1 MLNFSEGFPII
12 PETPTA
18 GPLKLNAYAPGQ
30 VLAAYDGDNLEFL
43 DPSRLTDPLAYTRGD
58 IKKVETYN
66 QYYALTQALGAMEGN
81 LTGVSDGILGIAN
94 DPTKGATWRQFI
106 GKAPLTPLRYGDS
119 ELTKEAIDADLKSL
133 NMMLEAEEGVDVSTL
148 SYDQL
153 SDRQKQIRDL
163 TAKIAYAE
171 AQNKAAEKL
180 GFDWLD
186 QMMAQ
191 DIFGLTGY
199 FADQELAGD
208 TKDIEKVLN
217 REDPNFD
224 SRSWFNGKFSD
235 DIVSQYLVENGITE
249 DFISDSPNADHAMM
263 RIMAQLNT
271 TDMQRRLATY
281 TPSTTDKLRLLR
293 DTFVGGMIN
302 SPDTIPSAVAELS
315 LMGISAL
322 VGSLGGPVG
331 TAGGAVAGG
340 VAASA
345 ATTALGGTSL
355 FLRLKKAYDAASF
368 TGRALRATAYTTE
381 TLYKLPLGI
390 MPSYVANFGLIR
402 GAAASF
408 TFGAT
413 QGVLSE
419 YARQKREIAF
429 GAATLYANPN
439 AMTDYNAS
447 MMATTALESGALFGG
462 VFGLGG
468 GLLRSGVGAFN
479 NRLSGVLID
488 PKTGF
493 RNIEDKRFTFE
504 STPLGNSIDNIR
516 GVFNR
521 KERALIDAPVVE
533 KATME
538 SMLENTEVT
547 PEKLAADT
555 EARVDRVE
563 TREATRS
570 PDAARATPEDAGTRR
585 YEGESVPEYVARVAP
600 NRAVRNI
607 FEVMTEFARRTTKQ
621 GSERFI
627 EAGEQFDQMSIQDQM
642 RVLFNGKKMLEDSKK
657 AETDAVGLPR
667 ERERVY
673 DELEKSR
680 SAWFSRL
687 KKKLTKEEFKAI
699 KAEFEQGKKKS
710 TRNLPELL
718 KEARNTAKP
727 AAERKADSD
736 ELSVRLLE
744 AARSAATSPDREAAI
759 KPEVPVEVLDTFDA
773 AVIEHKLTGNISEET
788 ADAVKRAV
796 AGEAPPKV
804 SRVSRSFKEAQK
816 AIIAAKLDK
825 DRVRKIKAIVKD
837 PEKFVDLVEGN
848 RDNALK
854 FFNYVNELVDN
865 DMISATD
872 RDLLLASVVHL
883 NFNSKAFNVR
893 FIVDSI
899 TGKDGNVDPSVIGQ
913 FSAKNNVIVM
923 NRGFR
928 GTAAAIKTRRAKAL
942 LHELGHAYFE
952 HETSGS
958 NYLQALRLYNQSVL
972 ANTTELIQL
981 RPETPDPLLNTEFLD
996 GYHLQNVE
1004 EVFVETFSK
1013 ILFTE
1018 AEAAIS
1024 TLTPMQTSRLQ
1035 SVLDKI
1041 ATSVTLAAAMFD
1053 NSTHY
1058 KIAKEIID
1066 SITDIES
1073 KTNTFVSMP
1082 KLAGAYAKLHKLL
1095 DTVENAA
1102 DYNKAIDE
1110 ALEGSD
1116 ATPFHLTQAEVNIFR
1131 NTKKDPGFI
1140 IALSIMKADKRTFV
1154 DANGNLTKGVV
1165 DLVNAY
1171 KDYKQAQFT
1180 SLQVKIANLIG
1191 TNAYSTLIGFDKF
1204 ERLDIIKNEL
1214 FSINSVEYKV
1224 PFIGKKGK
1232 PLVKAAP
1239 IIPALYEDRDLRS
1252 LDTMDYLDPTGSS
1265 IPYAVGFLGTNGN
1278 VLIEA
1283 LASTRSSGK
1292 GLTPSSLSDTEADA
1306 LIGILRQ
1313 DTTLNTTLI
1322 DRLRSYLENVGLPEL
1337 SDMVVEAHHKAFID
1351 NMKEEGVLVVSDAII
1366 QTPEFTTWF
1375 GESKVVDEDGNPLIM
1390 YHGTPSGGFTEFKLG
1405 ASPTFGL
1412 FGPGFYFTDSPKIA
1426 SSYAFKEGKEE
1437 ASLFNTSVYPIYLS
1451 IKNPIDMDK
1460 PVDLKQWLDILGNYS
1475 VDNTKD
1481 KKLKGYLNS
1490 NDELSLQI
1498 KDIVDDLVSKLKEQ
1512 PKDFTTNESV
1522 FRQLEDGIKS
1532 YVDDGEEFISNLV
1545 LDIFKKA
1552 NIDGITHIGG
1562 GRVRRNSE
1570 RHRVFI
1576 AFEPT
1581 QIKSAYNEGTFDPTN
1596 PDIKKQVAQ
1605 EGTPAPQWPN
1615 KDVANTALGLM
1626 LKEKLTL
1633 EQIQVLLKS
1642 NLSSS
1647 MYSYLVKSYK
1657 TPKKLIGA
1665 VSKLLEEDGLVLN
1678 EDTQTWGIKLTKS
1691 KKGAIAE
1698 AQKVAVSFETT
1709 VLTKDNLV
1717 DIVSQI
1723 IKKASRGETS
1733 DNFFTEAATSMIM
1746 PRPDKKEVGS
1756 NAFAGNLELV
1766 LSKIEDGSLKTAR
1779 DLIGYIH
1786 TTAANLKKPKKTGKI
1801 KVEGLVTE
1809 EGAVKEGVKAP
1820 RITAADRITTTDKE
1834 SRATIFSDIIEY
1846 NTATN
1851 GRMLTEQ
1858 EIKLIGTFMTS
1869 NSMEEAAAQLKVSTR
1884 TAGNYRTKLLAKI
1897 TDIFE
1902 QTAVKMDSSK
1912 DEIVAA
1918 LNKHFDTVEAKVN
1931 KVKPVEPAAVLKKVT
1946 EKKPKPEKSPID
1958 SGALMAQS
1966 AAIAEKLKNKNPT
1979 PVPVPVPKDTEA
1991 VVYRVTDEVT
2001 GNAPDPV
2008 LRPAE
2013 QADAIIQGSSTANK
2027 EAVQFTPKRPLK
2039 MEVESSTELSKQPEK
2054 LAKIMKSA
2062 DRLGMDALVFKDGSI
2077 IPVKV
2082 EDVKPVG
2089 ETVIKKEPDAEPT
2102 VEITVDQKKPVLS
2115 VISKERKP
2123 QPKKQDFPVKVEKKK
2138 APKKKPQPKAESKT
2152 VEPSTPRIPLP
2163 PKKEVPVEKTESE
2176 VVKTPEADRVERKVN
2191 EDPKLLRQSGMDVG
2205 FLKNFLK
2212 KYWESKIEADG
2223 GETMTPMFK
2232 KMWSHFVNVNQF
2244 IADANKRILGDDIMD
2259 KFWAAV
2265 DRIKADELRLKVT
2278 EGPGSAKKLKSYRQI
2293 LEQAAKEVAVEGK
2306 PDFVIPML
2314 PDEVKFIKTDE
2325 AGNYRM
2331 SARSKKTKAI
2341 IDTAGEDPVIAGPP
2355 KPDAVLRD
2363 VADAPAED
2371 TPVAVEAEPPTPK
2384 ETVIGKGINESEA
2397 GASRLMRLNN
2407 LVGWIFGGNQREG
2420 RSWWENLMN
2429 KGANA
2434 TQSATGLGNTLR
2446 STVDALA
2453 FVSRFFDDTKTQTG
2467 HLVGAGKTA
2476 FKTAMQLR
2484 AEEGR
2489 LMTRIFREY
2498 AKMHNIVPRMTNA
2511 TKAAL
2516 DMYVY
2521 ESLFMNRQPNKA
2533 DLVALG
2539 IPAYKADEVVK
2550 QAAIVLKAARIAN
2563 RNILD
2568 LENQTGRMSIV
2579 DENGNPISSDTY
2591 APVQLD
2597 HEGLARLDQGARS
2610 KLIAAMVQ
2618 ARTNRKLK
2626 DPTLDINTMI
2636 AMGWLDVAYNEDA
2649 KTLSIFT
2656 PDRVFKHAEMANM
2669 FSNET
2674 LQKLFVADMAKEGIT
2689 GNKADIVRLLRKNQQ
2704 EKFFVLETD
2713 TKYMV
2718 YRVPEKVTDLAP
2730 ADKAKYMEAIN
2741 GNTAM
2746 YTERWRTKLNGKN
2759 LIEVEMKEMLKFK
2772 TKQYPYN
2779 NPDDFNSITKQPFFK
2794 IDPDGKTILPIKG
2807 LTPEEM
2813 LSSPET
2819 KAVLRTN
2826 MAESYFYF
2834 LKGRY
2839 FELAFQKELDRMFG
2853 ETGITILDVFDYVEK
2868 TGYENFDTIAAA
2880 MNWTPQ
2886 ELSNAQKGLAEGL
2899 KRLREEYQFNADTLP
2914 YLNSEVGHSARI
2926 GLAAIRF
2933 KFSAG
2938 YGISAMTETMAELA
2952 KQSPEFYMIP
2962 VNIVKALRYV
2972 LADYRFSK
2980 RRLLESDIGDMT
2992 FVLENFRTDLANRFM
3007 GEIGYGAFKSDSRL
3021 DTKIASTMSNIRDAQ
3036 GGLETAT
3043 RTFEEAGKWMQSIG
3057 SLQAVTN
3064 GTRALA
3070 KQRIQRMIW
3079 KYVSKGKIETLF
3091 DALEETATAAELA
3104 ELKKAAA
3111 TDARAEAKLW
3121 KKFASVARHQ
3131 AKFGDPNEAALFL
3144 KYGLTTKEQ
3153 IRHLKWVMEKAGHKD
3168 GRVNILNLMD
3178 IHEDLRDN
3186 PVDGINPDILESAIS
3201 AYAFMVED
3209 LIIKT
3214 STSELKG
3221 LNKLTGLDSRSAFG
3235 RLWYAL
3241 TSWVRSY
3248 QDNVIMDY
3256 GSRSTIKY
3264 IASGIFL
3271 YAALDTMIG
3280 LFKEWLA
3287 GRETEDM
3294 MKELEEQPGQYVL
3307 RGVSRV
3313 PFLGIANG
3321 LIESGVSTVA
3331 GMTGGTYKYYGI
3343 PLMPAG
3349 AGAGMGAIET
3359 DYRNIQKV
3367 IQDPISARSLKA
3379 TSDLFGVTSLV
3390 NRSPVAI
3397 PVRMLEDMNAFKEM
3411 DAIQRYLDMVQ
3422 RDPYPYSKRSQG
3434 KFKPVELDY
3443 TTTPRNYALEQKQ
3456 ATEAMQRE
3464 MAMRPPMQRPESRN
3478 TFPMVEDQKGVSGR
3492 LGELLE

>member
-1 MLNFSEGFPII
+1 MLNFSEGFPIV

-43 DPSRLTDPLAYTRGD
+43 DPSRLTDPLSYTRGD

-171 AQNKAAEKL
+171 AQNKATEKL
-180 GFDWLD
+180 GFDWID

-199 FADQELAGD
+199 LSDKELAGD
-208 TKDIEKVLN
+208 TEDIEKILN

-224 SRSWFNGKFSD
+224 AQSWFGTKFSNE
-235 DIVSQYLVENGITE
+235 IVSQYLLENGITQ

-263 RIMAQLNT
+263 RIMSQLNT
-271 TDMQRRLATY
+271 TDIQRRMATY
-281 TPSTTDKLRLLR
+281 TPTTADQFRLLR

-302 SPDTIPSAVAELS
+302 SPDTIPSAVAELG
-315 LMGISAL
+315 LIGL
-322 VGSLGGPVG
+322 GSLAGSFLPGPGTVAGGL
-331 TAGGAVAGG
+331 AGGAAG
-340 VAASA
+340 SA
-345 ATTALGGTSL
+345 VTTALGGTSI
-355 FLRLKKAYDAASF
+355 FVRLKKAYDTASF
-368 TGRALRATAYTTE
+368 AGRALRATAYTAE

-408 TFGAT
+408 TFGAV
-413 QGVLSE
+413 QGGLSE

-447 MMATTALESGALFGG
+447 MIATQAAESGLLFGG

-468 GLLRSGVGAFN
+468 GLLRSGVGALN

-493 RNIEDKRFTFE
+493 RNIEDKRFSLE

-521 KERALIDAPVVE
+521 RERALIDAPIVE

-538 SMLENTEVT
+538 SVIENTEVT

-563 TREATRS
+563 TREAARS

-642 RVLFNGKKMLEDSKK
+642 RVLFNGKKMLEDAKK

-680 SAWFSRL
+680 SAWFNRL

-736 ELSVRLLE
+736 ELAVRLLE

-788 ADAVKRAV
+788 ADTLKRSV
-796 AGEAPPKV
+796 AGEASPKV

-816 AIIAAKLDK
+816 ALIAAKLDK

-899 TGKDGNVDPSVIGQ
+899 TGKDGNVDPSVIGE
-913 FSAKNNVIVM
+913 FRAKNNVIVM
-923 NRGFR
+923 NRGFK

-981 RPETPDPLLNTEFLD
+981 RPETPDPLLNTEFLN

-1110 ALEGSD
+1110 ALEDSD

-1214 FSINSVEYKV
+1214 FSINSVEYRV

-1292 GLTPSSLSDTEADA
+1292 GLTPSSLSDIEADA

-1351 NMKEEGVLVVSDAII
+1351 NLKEEGVLLVNDNIFETQEFITRFGNSKAITKKGKPLVV
-1366 QTPEFTTWF
+1366 
-1375 GESKVVDEDGNPLIM
+1375 
-1390 YHGTPSGGFTEFKLG
+1390 YHGSPVTTITEFKPNAMGLIFFSES
-1405 ASPTFGL
+1405 ASFASDYTGGIGTVYSVFIRAEKPFDYRNPEHL
-1412 FGPGFYFTDSPKIA
+1412 ALIEDGFKS
-1426 SSYAFKEGKEE
+1426 GK
-1437 ASLFNTSVYPIYLS
+1437 LS
-1451 IKNPIDMDK
+1451 ISEFLNKTIKQADK
-1460 PVDLKQWLDILGNYS
+1460 DYEIEQA
-1475 VDNTKD
+1475 
-1481 KKLKGYLNS
+1481 LNS
-1490 NDELSLQI
+1490 ISTGYWGDLENKVLIDFI
-1498 KDIVDDLVSKLKEQ
+1498 KTNNFDSMRVKEVGLTG
-1512 PKDFTTNESV
+1512 KDSGRDVNNWVV
-1522 FRQLEDGIKS
+1522 FEGSQ
-1532 YVDDGEEFISNLV
+1532 VISTA
-1545 LDIFKKA
+1545 D
-1552 NIDGITHIGG
+1552 
-1562 GRVRRNSE
+1562 R
-1570 RHRVFI
+1570 
-1576 AFEPT
+1576 
-1581 QIKSAYNEGTFDPTN
+1581 GTFDPSN
-1596 PDIKKQVAQ
+1596 SDFKKQVAQ
-1605 EGTPAPQWPN
+1605 EGIPAPQWPN

-1698 AQKVAVSFETT
+1698 AQKEAVSFETT

-1717 DIVSQI
+1717 DVVSQI
-1723 IKKASRGETS
+1723 IKKASRGETT
-1733 DNFFTEAATSMIM
+1733 DNFFTGAASSMIM
-1746 PRPDKKEVGS
+1746 PRPDPKEVGK
-1756 NAFAGNLELV
+1756 NAFPGNLELV

-1786 TTAANLKKPKKTGKI
+1786 TTAANMKKPKKTKKEDLI
-1801 KVEGLVTE
+1801 TE
-1809 EGAVKEGVKAP
+1809 QGAEKEGVKAP
-1820 RITAADRITTTDKE
+1820 RITAADRITATDKE
-1834 SRATIFSDIIEY
+1834 TRASIFFNILEY

-1851 GRMLTEQ
+1851 GRILTEQ
-1858 EIKLIGTFMTS
+1858 EIQLVSAFMTS
-1869 NSMEEAAAQLKVSTR
+1869 NSMKEAAVKLKVSTR

-1902 QTAVKMDSSK
+1902 QTTVKMDSSK
-1912 DEIVAA
+1912 DEIVTA
-1918 LNKHFDTVEAKVN
+1918 LNKYFDTVETKVK
-1931 KVKPVEPAAVLKKVT
+1931 KVKPAEPAAVIKKVT

-1979 PVPVPVPKDTEA
+1979 PVPVPVPKDAEA

-2054 LAKIMKSA
+2054 LAQIMKSA

-2138 APKKKPQPKAESKT
+2138 VPKKKPQPKAESKT

-2163 PKKEVPVEKTESE
+2163 PKKEVPIERTESE

-2232 KMWSHFVNVNQF
+2232 QMWSHFVNVNQF

-2265 DRIKADELRLKVT
+2265 DRIKANELRLKVT

-2384 ETVIGKGINESEA
+2384 ETIIGKGINQSEA

-2407 LVGWIFGGNQREG
+2407 LVGWVFGGNQREG

-2434 TQSATGLGNTLR
+2434 SQSATGLGNTLR

-2539 IPAYKADEVVK
+2539 IPAYKAEEVAK
-2550 QAAIVLKAARIAN
+2550 QAAMVLKASRIAN

-2579 DENGNPISSDTY
+2579 DENGNPVSSDTY

-2610 KLIAAMVQ
+2610 RLIAAMVQ

-2649 KTLSIFT
+2649 KTLNIFT

-2794 IDPDGKTILPIKG
+2794 IDPEGKTILPIKG

-2853 ETGITILDVFDYVEK
+2853 QTGITILDVFNYVEK
-2868 TGYENFDTIAAA
+2868 TGYENFDTIAKA

-2962 VNIVKALRYV
+2962 VNVVKALRYV

-3091 DALEETATAAELA
+3091 DALEETATATELA
-3104 ELKKAAA
+3104 ELKRAAA
-3111 TDARAEAKLW
+3111 TDTRAEAKLW

-3168 GRVNILNLMD
+3168 GRTNIINLMD

-3271 YAALDTMIG
+3271 YAALDTIIG

-3294 MKELEEQPGQYVL
+3294 LKELEEQPGQYVL

-3313 PFLGIANG
+3313 PFLGLANG
-3321 LIESGVSTVA
+3321 LVESGVSTIS
-3331 GMTGGTYKYYGI
+3331 GLTGGTYKYYGI

-3359 DYRNIQKV
+3359 DYRNMTKIV
-3367 IQDPISARSLKA
+3367 QDPLSARSLKA
-3379 TSDLFGVTSLV
+3379 ASDLFGATSLV

-3397 PVRMLEDMNAFKEM
+3397 PVRLLEDMNTFKEM
-3411 DAIQRYLDMVQ
+3411 DAIQKYLDMVQ
-3422 RDPYPYSKRSQG
+3422 RDPYPYSDKSAS
-3434 KFKPVELDY
+3434 KFKPIELDY
-3443 TTTPRNYALEQKQ
+3443 QTTPRNYALEQQ
-3456 ATEAMQRE
+3456 MATQAMQRE
-3464 MAMRPPMQRPESRN
+3464 MARRPMPQLESPN
-3478 TFPMVEDQKGVSGR
+3478 TFPMVNDQKGVSER
-3492 LGELLE
+3492 LGELLD

>member
-1 MLNFSEGFPII
+1 MLNFSEGFPIV

-43 DPSRLTDPLAYTRGD
+43 DPSRLTNPLAYTRGD

-133 NMMLEAEEGVDVSTL
+133 NMMLEAEEGVDISTL

-163 TAKIAYAE
+163 TAKITYAE

-224 SRSWFNGKFSD
+224 FRSWFYGKFSN
-235 DIVSQYLVENGITE
+235 DIVSQYLLENGITD

-293 DTFVGGMIN
+293 DTFVGGIVN

-322 VGSLGGPVG
+322 AGTVAGGPVG
-331 TAGGAVAGG
+331 TVGGAVAGG

-390 MPSYVANFGLIR
+390 MPLYVANFGLIR

-408 TFGAT
+408 TFGAV
-413 QGVLSE
+413 QGGLSE

-468 GLLRSGVGAFN
+468 GLLRTGLGAVN

-493 RNIEDKRFTFE
+493 RNIADKRFTLE

-538 SMLENTEVT
+538 SVIENTEVT

-563 TREATRS
+563 TREAARS

-585 YEGESVPEYVARVAP
+585 YEDESVPEYTARVAP
-600 NRAVRNI
+600 NRAIRNI
-607 FEVMTEFARRTTKQ
+607 FEVMTEFAKRTTKQ

-627 EAGEQFDQMSIQDQM
+627 EAGEQFDQMSVQDQM
-642 RVLFNGKKMLEDSKK
+642 RVLFNGKKMLEDAKK
-657 AETDAVGLPR
+657 AETDAVGLPK

-718 KEARNTAKP
+718 REARNTSKP

-744 AARSAATSPDREAAI
+744 AARSAATSPDREATI

-773 AVIEHKLTGNISEET
+773 AVIEHKLTGSISEET

-816 AIIAAKLDK
+816 ALIAAKLDK

-923 NRGFR
+923 NRSFR

-981 RPETPDPLLNTEFLD
+981 RPETPDPLLNTDFLD

-1102 DYNKAIDE
+1102 DYNKSIDE

-1191 TNAYSTLIGFDKF
+1191 TNAYSTLIGFDRF
-1204 ERLDIIKNEL
+1204 ARLDIIKNEL
-1214 FSINSVEYKV
+1214 FSINSVEYRV
-1224 PFIGKKGK
+1224 PFIGKKGE
-1232 PLVKAAP
+1232 PRVKAAP

-1278 VLIEA
+1278 ILIEA

-1313 DTTLNTTLI
+1313 DTILNTTLI

-1351 NMKEEGVLVVSDAII
+1351 NMKEEGVLSVSV
-1366 QTPEFTTWF
+1366 T
-1375 GESKVVDEDGNPLIM
+1375 
-1390 YHGTPSGGFTEFKLG
+1390 G
-1405 ASPTFGL
+1405 A
-1412 FGPGFYFTDSPKIA
+1412 
-1426 SSYAFKEGKEE
+1426 
-1437 ASLFNTSVYPIYLS
+1437 
-1451 IKNPIDMDK
+1451 DK
-1460 PVDLKQWLDILGNYS
+1460 PS
-1475 VDNTKD
+1475 
-1481 KKLKGYLNS
+1481 
-1490 NDELSLQI
+1490 
-1498 KDIVDDLVSKLKEQ
+1498 
-1512 PKDFTTNESV
+1512 
-1522 FRQLEDGIKS
+1522 
-1532 YVDDGEEFISNLV
+1532 
-1545 LDIFKKA
+1545 
-1552 NIDGITHIGG
+1552 
-1562 GRVRRNSE
+1562 
-1570 RHRVFI
+1570 
-1576 AFEPT
+1576 
-1581 QIKSAYNEGTFDPTN
+1581 
-1596 PDIKKQVAQ
+1596 
-1605 EGTPAPQWPN
+1605 PQWPN

-1647 MYSYLVKSYK
+1647 MYSYLIKSYK
-1657 TPKKLIGA
+1657 NPKKLIGA

-1698 AQKVAVSFETT
+1698 AQESAVSFNTT

-1717 DIVSQI
+1717 DVVSQI
-1723 IKKASRGETS
+1723 IKQASRGETS

-1786 TTAANLKKPKKTGKI
+1786 TTAANLKKPKKTK
-1801 KVEGLVTE
+1801 TE
-1809 EGAVKEGVKAP
+1809 SLITVKGAVKEGVKAP

-1834 SRATIFSDIIEY
+1834 SRSTIFSGIIEY

-1858 EIKLIGTFMTS
+1858 EIKLINTFMTS
-1869 NSMEEAAAQLKVSTR
+1869 SSMEEAAAQLKVSTR

-1931 KVKPVEPAAVLKKVT
+1931 KVKPAEPAAVLKKVT
-1946 EKKPKPEKSPID
+1946 EQKPKPENNPID
-1958 SGALMAQS
+1958 SGALMAQT
-1966 AAIAEKLKNKNPT
+1966 AAIAEKLKNRKPI
-1979 PVPVPVPKDTEA
+1979 PVPVPVPKDTRD

-2001 GNAPDPV
+2001 GNEPDLV

-2054 LAKIMKSA
+2054 LAKILKSA

-2102 VEITVDQKKPVLS
+2102 VELTVDNNKPVLS
-2115 VISKERKP
+2115 VIPQENKP
-2123 QPKKQDFPVKVEKKK
+2123 KPKKQDFPVRVEKNK
-2138 APKKKPQPKAESKT
+2138 
-2152 VEPSTPRIPLP
+2152 V
-2163 PKKEVPVEKTESE
+2163 PKKEVPIEQTESE

-2223 GETMTPMFK
+2223 GETITPLFK

-2244 IADANKRILGDDIMD
+2244 IADANKKILGDDIMD

-2363 VADAPAED
+2363 VADASAED

-2384 ETVIGKGINESEA
+2384 ETVIGKGINQSEA
-2397 GASRLMRLNN
+2397 GASRLTRLNN

-2434 TQSATGLGNTLR
+2434 TQSATVLGNTLR
-2446 STVDALA
+2446 STVDSLA

-2476 FKTAMQLR
+2476 FKTALQLR

-2498 AKMHNIVPRMTNA
+2498 AKMHNIIPRMTTI
-2511 TKAAL
+2511 TKSAL

-2521 ESLFMNRQPNKA
+2521 ESLFLNRQPNKA

-2539 IPAYKADEVVK
+2539 IPASKAEEVAQ
-2550 QAAIVLKAARIAN
+2550 QAAKVLKASRIAN

-2579 DENGNPISSDTY
+2579 DENGNPVSSDTY

-2626 DPTLDINTMI
+2626 DPNLDINTMI

-2649 KTLSIFT
+2649 KTLSIFA

-2730 ADKAKYMEAIN
+2730 ADKAKYMEAVN

-2779 NPDDFNSITKQPFFK
+2779 NPDDFNSINKQPFFK
-2794 IDPDGKTILPIKG
+2794 IDPNGKTILPIKG

-2853 ETGITILDVFDYVEK
+2853 QTGITILDVFNYVEK
-2868 TGYENFDTIAAA
+2868 TGYENFDTIAEA

-2933 KFSAG
+2933 KFSGG
-2938 YGISAMTETMAELA
+2938 YGISAMTETLAELA

-2980 RRLLESDIGDMT
+2980 RKLLESDIGDMT

-3007 GEIGYGAFKSDSRL
+3007 GEIGYGAFNTDSRL
-3021 DTKIASTMSNIRDAQ
+3021 KTKVDNTKSNIRDAQ
-3036 GGLETAT
+3036 GGLETFT

-3070 KQRIQRMIW
+3070 KQRIQRMVW
-3079 KYVSKGKIETLF
+3079 KYVSKGKIEALF

-3104 ELKKAAA
+3104 DLKKAAA
-3111 TDARAEAKLW
+3111 TDSRAEAKLW
-3121 KKFASVARHQ
+3121 KKFASVARHK

-3153 IRHLKWVMEKAGHKD
+3153 IRHLKWVMEKTGHKD

-3186 PVDGINPDILESAIS
+3186 PVAGINPDILESAIS

-3280 LFKEWLA
+3280 LFKEYLA

-3294 MKELEEQPGQYVL
+3294 IKELEEQPGQYVL

-3321 LIESGVSTVA
+3321 LIEAGVSTVA

-3397 PVRMLEDMNAFKEM
+3397 PVRMLEDMNTFKEM
-3411 DAIQRYLDMVQ
+3411 DAIQKYLDMVQ
-3422 RDPYPYSKRSQG
+3422 RDPYPYSNRFQKD
-3434 KFKPVELDY
+3434 FKPIEIDY

-3464 MAMRPPMQRPESRN
+3464 MAMRPPMQRPESKN
-3478 TFPMVEDQKGVSGR
+3478 TFPMIEDQKGVSER

>member
-1 MLNFSEGFPII
+1 MLNFSEGFPIV

-43 DPSRLTDPLAYTRGD
+43 DPSRLTDPLSYTRGD

-171 AQNKAAEKL
+171 AQNKATEKL
-180 GFDWLD
+180 GFDWID

-199 FADQELAGD
+199 LSDKELAGD
-208 TKDIEKVLN
+208 TEDIEKILN

-224 SRSWFNGKFSD
+224 AQSWFGTKFSNE
-235 DIVSQYLVENGITE
+235 IVSQYLLENGITQ

-263 RIMAQLNT
+263 RIMSQLNT
-271 TDMQRRLATY
+271 TDIQRRMATY
-281 TPSTTDKLRLLR
+281 TPTTADKFRLLR
-293 DTFVGGMIN
+293 DTFVGGMVN
-302 SPDTIPSAVAELS
+302 SPDTIPSVVAELG
-315 LMGISAL
+315 LMGISSLA
-322 VGSLGGPVG
+322 GSFIAPGVG
-331 TAGGAVAGG
+331 TAAGATVGA
-340 VAASA
+340 AASS
-345 ATTALGGTSL
+345 ALTSAVGGTSL
-355 FLRLKKAYDAASF
+355 FARLKNAYDAATF
-368 TGRALRATAYTTE
+368 TGRALRVTAYTTE

-408 TFGAT
+408 TFGAV
-413 QGVLSE
+413 QGGLSE

-468 GLLRSGVGAFN
+468 GLLRSGVGALN

-493 RNIEDKRFTFE
+493 RNIEDKRFTLE

-521 KERALIDAPVVE
+521 RERALIDAPVVE

-538 SMLENTEVT
+538 SVIENTEVT

-563 TREATRS
+563 TREAARS

-585 YEGESVPEYVARVAP
+585 YEGESIPEYIARVAP

-642 RVLFNGKKMLEDSKK
+642 RVLFNGKKMLEDAKK

-680 SAWFSRL
+680 SAWFNRL

-736 ELSVRLLE
+736 ELAVRLLE
-744 AARSAATSPDREAAI
+744 AARSAAASPDREATV
-759 KPEVPVEVLDTFDA
+759 KPEVPPEVLDTFDA

-788 ADAVKRAV
+788 AETLKRDITGV
-796 AGEAPPKV
+796 EAPTKNSKV
-804 SRVSRSFKEAQK
+804 SKAFDRARK
-816 AIIAAKLDK
+816 AIITAKLDK
-825 DRVRKIKAIVKD
+825 DRVRKIKAVIKD
-837 PEKFVDLVEGN
+837 PEKFIDLVEGSK
-848 RDNALK
+848 DNATK
-854 FFNYVNELVDN
+854 FFDYVNELVFR
-865 DMISATD
+865 DMISIAD

-883 NFNSKAFNVR
+883 NFSSRAFNIEFTIDKVFDTNGKVQKDVIGVFR
-893 FIVDSI
+893 RSSNSI
-899 TGKDGNVDPSVIGQ
+899 IMNVDFEGT
-913 FSAKNNVIVM
+913 SAAK
-923 NRGFR
+923 
-928 GTAAAIKTRRAKAL
+928 KTRRAKAL
-942 LHELGHAYFE
+942 LHELGHAYFA
-952 HETSGS
+952 HEASGS

-972 ANTTELIQL
+972 GNTTELMRV
-981 RPETPDPLLNTEFLD
+981 RPDTPDPLLNDSFLSD
-996 GYHLQNVE
+996 YHMQNAE
-1004 EVFVETFSK
+1004 EVFVQTFSK
-1013 ILFTE
+1013 ILLTE
-1018 AEAAIS
+1018 AEAAIG
-1024 TLTPMQTSRLQ
+1024 TLSPMEVSRLQ
-1035 SVLDKI
+1035 YALDKI
-1041 ATSVTLAAAMFD
+1041 AVSVTLAATMFD

-1058 KIAKEIID
+1058 RIAKEIID
-1066 SITDIES
+1066 NITEVETKA
-1073 KTNTFVSMP
+1073 KTFISMP
-1082 KLAGAYAKLHKLL
+1082 TLARAYGALHKLIDSTEDVVEYNRVL
-1095 DTVENAA
+1095 DAELKDKDAA
-1102 DYNKAIDE
+1102 
-1110 ALEGSD
+1110 
-1116 ATPFHLTQAEVNIFR
+1116 PFHLTQAEVNILR
-1131 NTKKDPGFI
+1131 NAKKDPAFI
-1140 IALSIMKADKRTFV
+1140 IAMSIMKADGKMFV
-1154 DANGNLTKGVV
+1154 DANGNLTKNVV
-1165 DLVNAY
+1165 DLVKAY
-1171 KDYKQAQFT
+1171 KEYKQAQFT
-1180 SLQVKIANLIG
+1180 SMQVKITSLIG
-1191 TNAYSTLIGFDKF
+1191 SGLYKTLKGMDKF
-1204 ERLDIIKNEL
+1204 DRLDTVKTEL
-1214 FSINSVEYKV
+1214 FSIYSKEYDLGIKPKV
-1224 PFIGKKGK
+1224 
-1232 PLVKAAP
+1232 LL
-1239 IIPALYEDRDLRS
+1239 PATYEDADVLKN
-1252 LDTMDYLDPTGSS
+1252 LDTMDYLDPTGDSV
-1265 IPYAVGFLGTNGN
+1265 PYAVGFFGTNGSIIIDALN
-1278 VLIEA
+1278 SIDSTGKAASPDSLSATQKEVLIRTLRE
-1283 LASTRSSGK
+1283 
-1292 GLTPSSLSDTEADA
+1292 DAD
-1306 LIGILRQ
+1306 
-1313 DTTLNTTLI
+1313 LNMTLI
-1322 DRLRSYLENVGLPEL
+1322 DKLRMYLDGVGLPEL
-1337 SDMVVEAHHKAFID
+1337 ANAVTEAHHKSFID
-1351 NMKEEGVLVVSDAII
+1351 EMQKEGFMD
-1366 QTPEFTTWF
+1366 
-1375 GESKVVDEDGNPLIM
+1375 VDE
-1390 YHGTPSGGFTEFKLG
+1390 TP
-1405 ASPTFGL
+1405 
-1412 FGPGFYFTDSPKIA
+1412 
-1426 SSYAFKEGKEE
+1426 
-1437 ASLFNTSVYPIYLS
+1437 
-1451 IKNPIDMDK
+1451 
-1460 PVDLKQWLDILGNYS
+1460 
-1475 VDNTKD
+1475 
-1481 KKLKGYLNS
+1481 
-1490 NDELSLQI
+1490 
-1498 KDIVDDLVSKLKEQ
+1498 
-1512 PKDFTTNESV
+1512 
-1522 FRQLEDGIKS
+1522 R
-1532 YVDDGEEFISNLV
+1532 
-1545 LDIFKKA
+1545 
-1552 NIDGITHIGG
+1552 
-1562 GRVRRNSE
+1562 
-1570 RHRVFI
+1570 
-1576 AFEPT
+1576 
-1581 QIKSAYNEGTFDPTN
+1581 
-1596 PDIKKQVAQ
+1596 
-1605 EGTPAPQWPN
+1605 WPN
-1615 KDVANTALGLM
+1615 KDVAQTTLALM
-1626 LKEKLTL
+1626 LKQKLDI
-1633 EQIQVLLKS
+1633 EQIKVLLKA
-1642 NLSSS
+1642 NIAPS
-1647 MYSYLVKSYK
+1647 MYTYLIKQHK

-1665 VSKLLEEDGLVLN
+1665 VNALLDEDGLTYN
-1678 EDTQTWGIKLTKS
+1678 EDSGLWGLKTTKT
-1691 KKGAIAE
+1691 KVTPVAD
-1698 AQKVAVSFETT
+1698 AQKVALSFNSTP
-1709 VLTKDNLV
+1709 LTKDNLV
-1717 DIVSQI
+1717 DVITKI
-1723 IKKASRGETS
+1723 ITNASRSTSPDDYFIDAAGSMIIPRMTAEEKKATVGKKS
-1733 DNFFTEAATSMIM
+1733 FT
-1746 PRPDKKEVGS
+1746 
-1756 NAFAGNLELV
+1756 GNLELI
-1766 LSKIEDGSLKTAR
+1766 LSKIEEGKLPTVK

-1786 TTAANLKKPKKTGKI
+1786 TTAANNKKAETQTSSLSTEDGDIDVQAGTQTRPTTAAERIDKRKKVAT
-1801 KVEGLVTE
+1801 VSLM
-1809 EGAVKEGVKAP
+1809 EGAL
-1820 RITAADRITTTDKE
+1820 D
-1834 SRATIFSDIIEY
+1834 Y
-1846 NTATN
+1846 NKATN
-1851 GRMLTEQ
+1851 GRLLTEA
-1858 EIKLIGTFMTS
+1858 
-1869 NSMEEAAAQLKVSTR
+1869 EAKRVEVFVSTPVAAQAAKKLNVSAS
-1884 TAGNYRTKLLAKI
+1884 TAKRYRAQIQAKLAEAFGSAGVNLGDSGEKI
-1897 TDIFE
+1897 
-1902 QTAVKMDSSK
+1902 
-1912 DEIVAA
+1912 AA
-1918 LNKHFDTVEAKVN
+1918 TLNKHFDNVEAQ
-1931 KVKPVEPAAVLKKVT
+1931 VKKTKPTEPTAVVKQVAK
-1946 EKKPKPEKSPID
+1946 KKPKPEKNAVD
-1958 SGALMAQS
+1958 SGALMAQA

-1979 PVPVPVPKDTEA
+1979 PVPVPVPKDAEA

-2054 LAKIMKSA
+2054 LAQIMKSA

-2138 APKKKPQPKAESKT
+2138 VPKKKPQPEVERKT
-2152 VEPSTPRIPLP
+2152 AEPSTPPIVAVPEVTALPRPAKPEGMEQSFYDELIERAIREVGDSVNIKYTRNAEGTKTGVIRKTEENLRKAGNNAAADVYIQMAQRVVDRNIEAFRARRETLAARVKPRIPLP
-2163 PKKEVPVEKTESE
+2163 PKKEVPVVKTESE

-2232 KMWSHFVNVNQF
+2232 QMWSHFVNVNQF

-2265 DRIKADELRLKVT
+2265 DRIKANELRLKVT

-2384 ETVIGKGINESEA
+2384 ETIIGKGINQSEA

-2407 LVGWIFGGNQREG
+2407 LVGWVFGGNQREG

-2434 TQSATGLGNTLR
+2434 SQSATGLGNTLR

-2539 IPAYKADEVVK
+2539 IPAYKAEEVAK
-2550 QAAIVLKAARIAN
+2550 QAAMVLKASRIAN

-2610 KLIAAMVQ
+2610 RLIAAMVQ

-2626 DPTLDINTMI
+2626 DLILDINTMI

-2649 KTLSIFT
+2649 KTLNIFT

-2730 ADKAKYMEAIN
+2730 ADKAKYMEAVN

-2853 ETGITILDVFDYVEK
+2853 QTGITILDVFNYVEK
-2868 TGYENFDTIAAA
+2868 TGYENFDTIAKA

-3111 TDARAEAKLW
+3111 TDTRAEAKLW

-3294 MKELEEQPGQYVL
+3294 LNELEDQPSQYVL

-3313 PFLGIANG
+3313 PFLGVANG
-3321 LIESGVSTVA
+3321 LIEAGVSTVA

-3359 DYRNIQKV
+3359 DYRNIQRV

-3390 NRSPVAI
+3390 NRSPIAI
-3397 PVRMLEDMNAFKEM
+3397 PVRMLEDMNTFKEM

-3422 RDPYPYSKRSQG
+3422 RDPYPYSKKAESQ
-3434 KFKPVELDY
+3434 FKPIELDY
-3443 TTTPRNYALEQKQ
+3443 TTTPRNYALEQQQ
-3456 ATEAMQRE
+3456 ATQAMQRE
-3464 MAMRPPMQRPESRN
+3464 MVMRPPMQRPESQN
-3478 TFPMVEDQKGVSGR
+3478 TFSMVEDQKGVSER

>member
-1 MLNFSEGFPII
+1 MLNFSEGFPIV

-18 GPLKLNAYAPGQ
+18 GPLRLNAYSPAQ
-30 VLAAYDGDNLEFL
+30 VLGAYDGDNLEFL
-43 DPSRLTDPLAYTRGD
+43 DPSRLTDPLSYTRGD

-66 QYYALTQALGAMEGN
+66 QYYALTQALGTMEGN
-81 LTGVSDGILGIAN
+81 LTGVSDGLLGIAN
-94 DPTKGATWRQFI
+94 DPTKGATLRQFI
-106 GKAPLTPLRYGDS
+106 GLAPLAPIRYGDS
-119 ELTKEAIDADLKSL
+119 ELTKEAVDADLKSL
-133 NMMLEAEEGVDVSTL
+133 NMMLEAEEGVDFSTL

-163 TAKIAYAE
+163 SAKITYAE
-171 AQNKAAEKL
+171 ARNKATEKL
-180 GFDWLD
+180 GFDWID

-191 DIFGLTGY
+191 DVFGLTGY
-199 FADQELAGD
+199 LSDKELAGD
-208 TKDIEKVLN
+208 TQDIEKVLN

-224 SRSWFNGKFSD
+224 SQSWFNTKFSNE
-235 DIVSQYLVENGITE
+235 IVAQYLLENGITNE
-249 DFISDSPNADHAMM
+249 SISDSPNADHAMM
-263 RIMAQLNT
+263 RIMSQLNT
-271 TDMQRRLATY
+271 TDIQRRMNTY
-281 TPSTTDKLRLLR
+281 TPTTADKFRLLR

-302 SPDTIPSAVAELS
+302 SPDTIPSAVAELG
-315 LMGISAL
+315 LMGLSTLA
-322 VGSLGGPVG
+322 GSLIAPGVG
-331 TAGGAVAGG
+331 TVGGAAAGAVAG
-340 VAASA
+340 SA
-345 ATTALGGTSL
+345 VTTALGGTSL
-355 FLRLKKAYDAASF
+355 FVRLKRAYDAATF
-368 TGRALRATAYTTE
+368 TGRALRATAYATE

-390 MPSYVANFGLIR
+390 MPSYVANFGLLR

-408 TFGAT
+408 TFGAV
-413 QGVLSE
+413 QGGLSE

-439 AMTDYNAS
+439 AMLDYNAS
-447 MMATTALESGALFGG
+447 MMASTALESGALFGG

-468 GLLRSGVGAFN
+468 GLLRSGVGALN
-479 NRLSGVLID
+479 NRMSGVLID

-493 RNIEDKRFTFE
+493 RNIEDKRFTLE

-516 GVFNR
+516 GLFNR
-521 KERALIDAPVVE
+521 RERALIDAPVIE
-533 KATME
+533 RATME
-538 SMLENTEVT
+538 SAIENTEVT

-563 TREATRS
+563 TREAARS

-585 YEGESVPEYVARVAP
+585 YEGETIPEYVARVAP

-607 FEVMTEFARRTTKQ
+607 FEVMTEFARRTVKQ

-642 RVLFNGKKMLEDSKK
+642 RVLFNGKKMLEDAKK
-657 AETDAVGLPR
+657 AETDAVGLPK

-680 SAWFSRL
+680 SAWFGRL

-718 KEARNTAKP
+718 REARNTAKP

-744 AARSAATSPDREAAI
+744 AARSAAVSPDRESTI
-759 KPEVPVEVLDTFDA
+759 KPEVPAEVLDSFDA

-788 ADAVKRAV
+788 AEALKRDI
-796 AGEAPPKV
+796 AGVEAPTKV
-804 SRVSRSFKEAQK
+804 SKVSKAFDRARK
-816 AIIAAKLDK
+816 AIITAKLDK
-825 DRVRKIKAIVKD
+825 DRVRKIKAVIKD
-837 PEKFVDLVEGN
+837 PEKFVDLIEGN
-848 RDNALK
+848 KNNATK
-854 FFNYVNELVDN
+854 FFDYINELVFK
-865 DMISATD
+865 DMISIED
-872 RDLLLASVVHL
+872 RDLLLASTVHL
-883 NFNSKAFNVR
+883 NFSSNAFNIE
-893 FIVDSI
+893 FTVDRVLDLNNKAQPDVIGVFRRSTNSI
-899 TGKDGNVDPSVIGQ
+899 TMNVDFVGS
-913 FSAKNNVIVM
+913 SAAK
-923 NRGFR
+923 
-928 GTAAAIKTRRAKAL
+928 KTRRAQAL
-942 LHELGHAYFE
+942 LHELGHAYFA
-952 HETSGS
+952 HEASGS

-972 ANTTELIQL
+972 GNTTQL
-981 RPETPDPLLNTEFLD
+981 MRIRPETPDPLLNEGFLSD
-996 GYHLQNVE
+996 YHMQNAE
-1004 EVFVETFSK
+1004 EVFVQTFSK
-1013 ILFTE
+1013 ILLTE
-1018 AEAAIS
+1018 AEAAIG
-1024 TLTPMQTSRLQ
+1024 TLTPMQVSRLEYA
-1035 SVLDKI
+1035 LDKI
-1041 ATSVTLAAAMFD
+1041 ATSVTLAATMFD

-1058 KIAKEIID
+1058 RIAKEIID
-1066 SITDIES
+1066 SITEVETKA
-1073 KTNTFVSMP
+1073 KTFISMP
-1082 KLAGAYAKLHKLL
+1082 TLARAYGTLHKLI
-1095 DTVENAA
+1095 DTVEDAA
-1102 DYNKAIDE
+1102 EYNKALDA
-1110 ALEGSD
+1110 ALKGKD
-1116 ATPFHLTQAEVNIFR
+1116 AKPFHLTQTEVNILR
-1131 NTKKDPGFI
+1131 NAKKDPGFI
-1140 IALSIMKADKRTFV
+1140 IALSIMKADGKTFV
-1154 DANGNLTKGVV
+1154 DTNGNLTKGAV
-1165 DLVNAY
+1165 DLVKAY
-1171 KDYKQAQFT
+1171 KEYKQAQFT
-1180 SLQVKIANLIG
+1180 SMQVKVAYIIGSNL
-1191 TNAYSTLIGFDKF
+1191 YKTLKGMDKF
-1204 ERLDIIKNEL
+1204 DRLEIIKTEL
-1214 FSINSVEYKV
+1214 FSIYSKEYDAGIKPKV
-1224 PFIGKKGK
+1224 IM
-1232 PLVKAAP
+1232 
-1239 IIPALYEDRDLRS
+1239 PATYEDVDVLKN
-1252 LDTMDYLDPTGSS
+1252 LDTMDYLDPTGES
-1265 IPYAVGFLGTNGN
+1265 IPYAVGFFGTNGS

-1283 LASTRSSGK
+1283 LNSIDSTGK
-1292 GLTPSSLSDTEADA
+1292 AITPDSLSAAQKET
-1306 LIGILRQ
+1306 LIRTLRE
-1313 DTTLNTTLI
+1313 DSDLNMTLI
-1322 DRLRSYLENVGLPEL
+1322 DKLRMYLDNVGLPEL
-1337 SDMVVEAHHKAFID
+1337 ADVVTEAHHKSFID
-1351 NMKEEGVLVVSDAII
+1351 EL
-1366 QTPEFTTWF
+1366 Q
-1375 GESKVVDEDGNPLIM
+1375 
-1390 YHGTPSGGFTEFKLG
+1390 
-1405 ASPTFGL
+1405 
-1412 FGPGFYFTDSPKIA
+1412 
-1426 SSYAFKEGKEE
+1426 KEG
-1437 ASLFNTSVYPIYLS
+1437 FMDVDTS
-1451 IKNPIDMDK
+1451 
-1460 PVDLKQWLDILGNYS
+1460 
-1475 VDNTKD
+1475 
-1481 KKLKGYLNS
+1481 
-1490 NDELSLQI
+1490 
-1498 KDIVDDLVSKLKEQ
+1498 
-1512 PKDFTTNESV
+1512 
-1522 FRQLEDGIKS
+1522 
-1532 YVDDGEEFISNLV
+1532 
-1545 LDIFKKA
+1545 
-1552 NIDGITHIGG
+1552 
-1562 GRVRRNSE
+1562 
-1570 RHRVFI
+1570 
-1576 AFEPT
+1576 
-1581 QIKSAYNEGTFDPTN
+1581 
-1596 PDIKKQVAQ
+1596 
-1605 EGTPAPQWPN
+1605 PQWPN
-1615 KDVANTALGLM
+1615 KEVAQTTLALM
-1626 LKEKLTL
+1626 LKQKLDI
-1633 EQIQVLLKS
+1633 EQIKVLLKA
-1642 NLSSS
+1642 NIAPS
-1647 MYSYLVKSYK
+1647 MYTFLIKQHK

-1665 VSKLLEEDGLVLN
+1665 VNALLDEDGLSYN
-1678 EDTQTWGIKLTKS
+1678 EDSGLWGLKLTKPKS
-1691 KKGAIAE
+1691 TPVADS
-1698 AQKVAVSFETT
+1698 QKAALSFNSTP
-1709 VLTKDNLV
+1709 LTKDNLV
-1717 DIVSQI
+1717 DVITKI
-1723 IKKASRGETS
+1723 IDSAAKNTTS
-1733 DNFFTEAATSMIM
+1733 DDYFVDAAGSMLIPKISAKEKKTEIG
-1746 PRPDKKEVGS
+1746 KKS
-1756 NAFAGNLELV
+1756 FSGNLDLV
-1766 LSKIEDGSLKTAR
+1766 LSKIEKGELPTVK

-1786 TTAANLKKPKKTGKI
+1786 TTAANNKRADVQKSSLS
-1801 KVEGLVTE
+1801 TE
-1809 EGAVKEGVKAP
+1809 EGDIDVKADGKNKP
-1820 RITAADRITTTDKE
+1820 DTAAERVDKRKKVTTVSIME
-1834 SRATIFSDIIEY
+1834 GALEY
-1846 NTATN
+1846 NKATN
-1851 GRMLTEQ
+1851 GRLLTDV
-1858 EIKLIGTFMTS
+1858 
-1869 NSMEEAAAQLKVSTR
+1869 EAERVAIFISTPVAAQAAKKLNVSAS
-1884 TAGNYRTKLLAKI
+1884 TAKRYRAQIQAKLAEAFGSAGVDLGNSIPEIA
-1897 TDIFE
+1897 
-1902 QTAVKMDSSK
+1902 AV
-1912 DEIVAA
+1912 
-1918 LNKHFDTVEAKVN
+1918 LNKHFDNVEAKV
-1931 KVKPVEPAAVLKKVT
+1931 KKTKPTDSATVIKKVA
-1946 EKKPKPEKSPID
+1946 ERKPKQEKNPVD
-1958 SGALMAQS
+1958 SGALMGQA
-1966 AAIAEKLKNKNPT
+1966 AAIAEKLKNKKPT
-1979 PVPVPVPKDTEA
+1979 PVPVPVPKNAENVLFRA
-1991 VVYRVTDEVT
+1991 TDEVT
-2001 GNAPDPV
+2001 GNAPDTV

-2013 QADAIIQGSSTANK
+2013 QADAMIQGSSTANK
-2027 EAVQFTPKRPLK
+2027 EAVEFTPKRPLK

-2054 LAKIMKSA
+2054 LAAIMRSA
-2062 DRLGMDALVFKDGSI
+2062 DRLGMDALVFKDGSM
-2077 IPVKV
+2077 IPVKI
-2082 EDVKPVG
+2082 EDVKPIG

-2102 VEITVDQKKPVLS
+2102 VVITTDNKKPVLS

-2138 APKKKPQPKAESKT
+2138 VPKKKPQPSVESKPT
-2152 VEPSTPRIPLP
+2152 EPSTPRIPLP

-2191 EDPKLLRQSGMDVG
+2191 EDPKLLRQSGMDAG

-2232 KMWSHFVNVNQF
+2232 QMWSHFVNVNQF

-2293 LEQAAKEVAVEGK
+2293 LEQAAKEVSVEGK
-2306 PDFVIPML
+2306 PDFVIPVL

-2355 KPDAVLRD
+2355 KTDAVLRD
-2363 VADAPAED
+2363 PTDTPAAD

-2384 ETVIGKGINESEA
+2384 EQVIGSAINQTEA

-2407 LVGWIFGGNQREG
+2407 LVGWVFGGNQRES

-2476 FKTAMQLR
+2476 FKTATQLR

-2498 AKMHNIVPRMTNA
+2498 ARMHNIVPRMTNV

-2521 ESLFMNRQPNKA
+2521 ESLFLKRQPNKA

-2539 IPAYKADEVVK
+2539 IPAYKADEVAK
-2550 QAAIVLKAARIAN
+2550 QASMVLKASRIAN
-2563 RNILD
+2563 RNVLD

-2579 DENGNPISSDTY
+2579 DENGNPVSSDTY

-2597 HEGLARLDQGARS
+2597 HEGLTRLDQGARS
-2610 KLIAAMVQ
+2610 KLLAAMVQ

-2636 AMGWLDVAYNEDA
+2636 AMGWLDVAYDEDA

-2689 GNKADIVRLLRKNQQ
+2689 GNKSDIVRLLRKNQQ

-2713 TKYMV
+2713 TKYIV

-2730 ADKAKYMEAIN
+2730 ADKAKYIEAIN

-2746 YTERWRTKLNGKN
+2746 YTEKWRTKLNGKN

-2819 KAVLRTN
+2819 KAILRTN

-2853 ETGITILDVFDYVEK
+2853 RTGITILDVFDYVEK
-2868 TGYENFDTIAAA
+2868 TGYENFDTIAKA

-2938 YGISAMTETMAELA
+2938 YGISAMTETLAELA

-2962 VNIVKALRYV
+2962 VNVIKALRYV

-3021 DTKIASTMSNIRDAQ
+3021 DTKIASTMSNIKDAQ

-3070 KQRIQRMIW
+3070 KQRIQRMLW
-3079 KYVSKGKIETLF
+3079 KYISKGKIEALF

-3111 TDARAEAKLW
+3111 TDSRAEAKLW

-3153 IRHLKWVMEKAGHKD
+3153 IRHLKWAMEKAGHKE
-3168 GRVNILNLMD
+3168 GRINILNLMD
-3178 IHEDLRDN
+3178 IHEDLKDN
-3186 PVDGINPDILESAIS
+3186 PVDGINPDILDSAVS
-3201 AYAFMVED
+3201 AYAHMVED

-3221 LNKLTGLDSRSAFG
+3221 LNKLTSLDSRSALG
-3235 RLWYAL
+3235 RMWYAL

-3248 QDNVIMDY
+3248 QDNVVMDY

-3331 GMTGGTYKYYGI
+3331 GMTGGTYKYYGV
-3343 PLMPAG
+3343 PLLPAG

-3379 TSDLFGVTSLV
+3379 TSDLFGATSLV
-3390 NRSPVAI
+3390 NRSPIAI
-3397 PVRMLEDMNAFKEM
+3397 PVRMLEDMNTFKEI

-3422 RDPYPYSKRSQG
+3422 RDPYPYSKRSESQ
-3434 KFKPVELDY
+3434 FKPIQLDY
-3443 TTTPRNYALEQKQ
+3443 TTTPRNYAMEQRM
-3456 ATEAMQRE
+3456 ADEAMQRE
-3464 MAMRPPMQRPESRN
+3464 MGMRQTMPRPESNN
-3478 TFPMVEDQKGVSGR
+3478 TFPMAEDQKGVSGR
-3492 LGELLE
+3492 LGELLD

>member
-18 GPLKLNAYAPGQ
+18 GPLRLNAYSPAQ
-30 VLAAYDGDNLEFL
+30 VLGAYDGDNLEFL
-43 DPSRLTDPLAYTRGD
+43 DPSRLTDPLSYTRGD

-66 QYYALTQALGAMEGN
+66 QYYALTQALGTMEGN
-81 LTGVSDGILGIAN
+81 LTGVSDGLLGIAN
-94 DPTKGATWRQFI
+94 DPTKGATLRQFI
-106 GKAPLTPLRYGDS
+106 GLAPLSPVRYGDS
-119 ELTKEAIDADLKSL
+119 ELTNEAIDADLKSL
-133 NMMLEAEEGVDVSTL
+133 NMMLEAEEGVDFSTL

-163 TAKIAYAE
+163 SAKITYAE
-171 AQNKAAEKL
+171 ARNKATEKL
-180 GFDWLD
+180 GFDWID

-199 FADQELAGD
+199 LSDKELAGD
-208 TKDIEKVLN
+208 TQDIEKIFN
-217 REDPNFD
+217 REDPNFEAY
-224 SRSWFNGKFSD
+224 SWFNTKFSNE
-235 DIVSQYLVENGITE
+235 VVAQYLLENGITKE
-249 DFISDSPNADHAMM
+249 SISDSPNADHAMM
-263 RIMAQLNT
+263 RIMSQLNT
-271 TDMQRRLATY
+271 TDIQRRMNTY
-281 TPSTTDKLRLLR
+281 TPTTADKFRLLR

-302 SPDTIPSAVAELS
+302 SPDTIPSAIAELS
-315 LMGISAL
+315 LMGLSTLA
-322 VGSLGGPVG
+322 GSLVAPGPG
-331 TAGGAVAGG
+331 TAAGAVVGAG
-340 VAASA
+340 VASA
-345 ATTALGGTSL
+345 ATTALGGTSI
-355 FLRLKKAYDAASF
+355 FLRLKRAYDAASF
-368 TGRALRATAYTTE
+368 TGRALRATAYTAE

-390 MPSYVANFGLIR
+390 MPSYVANFGLLR

-408 TFGAT
+408 TFGAV
-413 QGVLSE
+413 QGGLSE

-439 AMTDYNAS
+439 AMLDYNAS
-447 MMATTALESGALFGG
+447 MMASTALESGALFGG

-468 GLLRSGVGAFN
+468 GLLRSGVGAIN
-479 NRLSGVLID
+479 NRMSGVLID

-493 RNIEDKRFTFE
+493 RNIEDKRFTLE

-521 KERALIDAPVVE
+521 RERALIDAPVIE

-538 SMLENTEVT
+538 SAIENTEVT

-563 TREATRS
+563 TREAARS

-585 YEGESVPEYVARVAP
+585 YEGETVPEYVARVAP

-607 FEVMTEFARRTTKQ
+607 FEVMTEFARRTVRQ

-627 EAGEQFDQMSIQDQM
+627 ESGEQFDQMSIQDQM
-642 RVLFNGKKMLEDSKK
+642 RVLFNGKKMLEDAKK

-673 DELEKSR
+673 EELEKSR
-680 SAWFSRL
+680 SAWFGRL

-744 AARSAATSPDREAAI
+744 AARSAATSPDREATI
-759 KPEVPVEVLDTFDA
+759 KPEVPAEVLDSFDA

-788 ADAVKRAV
+788 AETLRRDI
-796 AGEAPPKV
+796 AGIEAPTKV
-804 SRVSRSFKEAQK
+804 SKVSKAFDRARK
-816 AIIAAKLDK
+816 AIITAKLDK
-825 DRVRKIKAIVKD
+825 DRVRKIKAVIKD

-848 RDNALK
+848 KNNATK
-854 FFNYVNELVDN
+854 FFDYINELVFKN
-865 DMISATD
+865 MISIED
-872 RDLLLASVVHL
+872 RDLLLASTVHL
-883 NFNSKAFNVR
+883 NFSSNAFNIK
-893 FIVDSI
+893 FTVDRVLDLNNKAQPDVIGVFRRSTNSI
-899 TGKDGNVDPSVIGQ
+899 TMNTDFVGT
-913 FSAKNNVIVM
+913 SAAK
-923 NRGFR
+923 
-928 GTAAAIKTRRAKAL
+928 KTRRAQAL
-942 LHELGHAYFE
+942 LHELGHAYFA
-952 HETSGS
+952 HEASGG

-972 ANTTELIQL
+972 GNTTQL
-981 RPETPDPLLNTEFLD
+981 MRIRPETPDPLLNEGFLSD
-996 GYHLQNVE
+996 YHMQNAE
-1004 EVFVETFSK
+1004 EVFVQTFSK
-1013 ILFTE
+1013 ILLTE
-1018 AEAAIS
+1018 TEAAIG
-1024 TLTPMQTSRLQ
+1024 TLTPMQVTRLEYA
-1035 SVLDKI
+1035 LDKI
-1041 ATSVTLAAAMFD
+1041 ATSVTLAATMFD

-1058 KIAKEIID
+1058 RIAKEIID
-1066 SITDIES
+1066 SITEVETKA
-1073 KTNTFVSMP
+1073 KTFISMP
-1082 KLAGAYAKLHKLL
+1082 TLARAYGTLHKLI
-1095 DTVENAA
+1095 DTVEDAVE
-1102 DYNKAIDE
+1102 YNKALDA
-1110 ALEGSD
+1110 ALKGKD
-1116 ATPFHLTQAEVNIFR
+1116 ARPFHLTQAEVNILR
-1131 NTKKDPGFI
+1131 NAKKDPGFI
-1140 IALSIMKADKRTFV
+1140 IALSIMKADGKTFV
-1154 DANGNLTKGVV
+1154 DTNGNLTKGSV
-1165 DLVNAY
+1165 DLVKAY
-1171 KDYKQAQFT
+1171 KEYKKAQFT
-1180 SLQVKIANLIG
+1180 SMQVKVAYIIG
-1191 TNAYSTLIGFDKF
+1191 SKLYKTLEGMDKF
-1204 ERLDIIKNEL
+1204 DRLDIIKTEL
-1214 FSINSVEYKV
+1214 FSIYSKTYDAGIKPKV
-1224 PFIGKKGK
+1224 IM
-1232 PLVKAAP
+1232 
-1239 IIPALYEDRDLRS
+1239 PATYEDADVLKN
-1252 LDTMDYLDPTGSS
+1252 LDTMDYLDPTGDS
-1265 IPYAVGFLGTNGN
+1265 IPYAVGFFGINGS
-1278 VLIEA
+1278 VIIDA
-1283 LASTRSSGK
+1283 LNSIDSTGK
-1292 GLTPSSLSDTEADA
+1292 AVTPDSLSAVQKET
-1306 LIGILRQ
+1306 LIRTLRE
-1313 DTTLNTTLI
+1313 DSDLNMTLI
-1322 DRLRSYLENVGLPEL
+1322 DKLRIYLDGVGLPEL
-1337 SDMVVEAHHKAFID
+1337 ADMVTEVHHKSFIETLLQD
-1351 NMKEEGVLVVSDAII
+1351 GIFDLIEDIT
-1366 QTPEFTTWF
+1366 QTLGFKTWF
-1375 GESKVVDEDGNPLIM
+1375 GNSKVVDSNGRALVV
-1390 YHGTPSGGFTEFKLG
+1390 YHGTSKDQDFNKFKIGKRGAWFTTSPEAASEYAMQNDSQKVKAEWDATKGRMVYRDINTASRVIPVYLKLENP
-1405 ASPTFGL
+1405 AKLT
-1412 FGPGFYFTDSPKIA
+1412 
-1426 SSYAFKEGKEE
+1426 KEE
-1437 ASLFNTSVYPIYLS
+1437 LEGFKFATNYEKYQADLFEKY
-1451 IKNPIDMDK
+1451 KRMGHDG
-1460 PVDLKQWLDILGNYS
+1460 VDFENG
-1475 VDNTKD
+1475 
-1481 KKLKGYLNS
+1481 
-1490 NDELSLQI
+1490 
-1498 KDIVDDLVSKLKEQ
+1498 
-1512 PKDFTTNESV
+1512 V
-1522 FRQLEDGIKS
+1522 F
-1532 YVDDGEEFISNLV
+1532 VV
-1545 LDIFKKA
+1545 
-1552 NIDGITHIGG
+1552 
-1562 GRVRRNSE
+1562 
-1570 RHRVFI
+1570 
-1576 AFEPT
+1576 FEPT
-1581 QIKSAYNEGTFDPTN
+1581 QIKSKYNSGTFDPTDA
-1596 PDIKKQVAQ
+1596 DIRREVFQENTSVPRWPNRNVAQ
-1605 EGTPAPQWPN
+1605 TTLA
-1615 KDVANTALGLM
+1615 LM
-1626 LKEKLTL
+1626 LKQKLNI
-1633 EQIQVLLKS
+1633 EQIKVLLKA
-1642 NLSSS
+1642 NIAPS
-1647 MYSYLVKSYK
+1647 MYAFLIKQHK

-1665 VSKLLEEDGLVLN
+1665 VNALLDEDGLVYN
-1678 EDTQTWGIKLTKS
+1678 EDSGLWGLKTTKPKS
-1691 KKGAIAE
+1691 TPVADS
-1698 AQKVAVSFETT
+1698 QKVALSFNSTP
-1709 VLTKDNLV
+1709 LTKDNLV
-1717 DIVSQI
+1717 DVITKIITNASQSTSPDDYFIDAAGSMI
-1723 IKKASRGETS
+1723 IPKISAEEKKATTGKKS
-1733 DNFFTEAATSMIM
+1733 FT
-1746 PRPDKKEVGS
+1746 
-1756 NAFAGNLELV
+1756 GNLDLI
-1766 LSKIEDGSLKTAR
+1766 LSKIEKGELPTVK

-1786 TTAANLKKPKKTGKI
+1786 TTAANNKKADAQTPSISTEDGDIDVQAGTRTRPTTAAERIDKRKK
-1801 KVEGLVTE
+1801 VTTVSLM
-1809 EGAVKEGVKAP
+1809 EGAL
-1820 RITAADRITTTDKE
+1820 
-1834 SRATIFSDIIEY
+1834 EY
-1846 NTATN
+1846 NKATN
-1851 GRMLTEQ
+1851 GRLLTEA
-1858 EIKLIGTFMTS
+1858 
-1869 NSMEEAAAQLKVSTR
+1869 EAERVAIFVSTPVAAQAAKKLNVSAS
-1884 TAGNYRTKLLAKI
+1884 TAKRYRAQIQAKLAEAFGSAGVNLGDGSIKI
-1897 TDIFE
+1897 
-1902 QTAVKMDSSK
+1902 
-1912 DEIVAA
+1912 AA
-1918 LNKHFDTVEAKVN
+1918 TLNKHFDDVEAKV
-1931 KVKPVEPAAVLKKVT
+1931 KKTKPTEPANVINTVA
-1946 EKKPKPEKSPID
+1946 ERKSKQEPNPVD
-1958 SGALMAQS
+1958 SGALMSQA
-1966 AAIAEKLKNKNPT
+1966 AAIAEKLNNKNP
-1979 PVPVPVPKDTEA
+1979 PNVSVPVPKDTEA
-1991 VVYRVTDEVT
+1991 VLFRATDEVT
-2001 GNAPDPV
+2001 GNSPDPV
-2008 LRPAE
+2008 LRPAK
-2013 QADAIIQGSSTANK
+2013 QVDAMIQGSSTANK

-2054 LAKIMKSA
+2054 LAAIMRSA

-2077 IPVKV
+2077 IPVRV
-2082 EDVKPVG
+2082 EDVKVIG

-2102 VEITVDQKKPVLS
+2102 VEITVDNKKPILS

-2123 QPKKQDFPVKVEKKK
+2123 KPKKEDFPVKVEKKIV
-2138 APKKKPQPKAESKT
+2138 PKKKPSKPAEPSKPAKPSKPA
-2152 VEPSTPRIPLP
+2152 EPSTPRIPLP

-2176 VVKTPEADRVERKVN
+2176 VVKTPEPDRVERKVN

-2212 KYWESKIEADG
+2212 RYWDSKIEADG

-2232 KMWSHFVNVNQF
+2232 QMWSHFVNVNQF

-2259 KFWAAV
+2259 KFWTAV
-2265 DRIKADELRLKVT
+2265 DKIRAEELRLKVT

-2306 PDFVIPML
+2306 PDFVIPIL

-2355 KPDAVLRD
+2355 KTDVVLRD
-2363 VADAPAED
+2363 PTDTPAAD

-2384 ETVIGKGINESEA
+2384 EQVIGSAINQTEA

-2407 LVGWIFGGNQREG
+2407 LVGWVFGGNQRES

-2476 FKTAMQLR
+2476 FKTATQLR

-2498 AKMHNIVPRMTNA
+2498 ARMHNIIPRMTNT

-2521 ESLFMNRQPNKA
+2521 ESLFLNRQPNKA

-2539 IPAYKADEVVK
+2539 IPAYKADEVAK
-2550 QAAIVLKAARIAN
+2550 QAAMVLKASRIAN

-2579 DENGNPISSDTY
+2579 DENGNPVSSDTY

-2597 HEGLARLDQGARS
+2597 HEGLTRLDQGARS
-2610 KLIAAMVQ
+2610 KLLAAMVQ

-2649 KTLSIFT
+2649 KTLNIFT

-2689 GNKADIVRLLRKNQQ
+2689 GNKSDIVRLLRKNQQ

-2713 TKYMV
+2713 TKYIV

-2730 ADKAKYMEAIN
+2730 ADKAKYIEAIN

-2746 YTERWRTKLNGKN
+2746 YTEKWRTKLNGKN

-2779 NPDDFNSITKQPFFK
+2779 NADDFNSITKQPFFK

-2819 KAVLRTN
+2819 KAILRTN

-2853 ETGITILDVFDYVEK
+2853 QTGITILDVFDYVEK
-2868 TGYENFDTIAAA
+2868 TGYENFDTIAKT

-2962 VNIVKALRYV
+2962 ANIIKALRYV

-3021 DTKIASTMSNIRDAQ
+3021 DTKIASTMSNIKDAQ

-3079 KYVSKGKIETLF
+3079 KYMSKGKIEALF

-3111 TDARAEAKLW
+3111 TDSRAEAKLW

-3153 IRHLKWVMEKAGHKD
+3153 IRHLKWAMEKAGHKD
-3168 GRVNILNLMD
+3168 GRINILNLMD
-3178 IHEDLRDN
+3178 IHEDLKDN
-3186 PVDGINPDILESAIS
+3186 PIDGINPDILDSAVS
-3201 AYAFMVED
+3201 AYANMVED

-3221 LNKLTGLDSRSAFG
+3221 LNKVTALDARSPLG
-3235 RLWYAL
+3235 RMWYAL

-3248 QDNVIMDY
+3248 QDNVVLDY

-3294 MKELEEQPGQYVL
+3294 MKELEDQPSQYVL

-3331 GMTGGTYKYYGI
+3331 GMTGGTYKYYGV
-3343 PLMPAG
+3343 PLLPAG

-3379 TSDLFGVTSLV
+3379 TSDLFGATSLV
-3390 NRSPVAI
+3390 NRSPIAI
-3397 PVRMLEDMNAFKEM
+3397 PVRMLEDMNTFKEI

-3422 RDPYPYSKRSQG
+3422 RDPYPYSKRSESQ
-3434 KFKPVELDY
+3434 FKPIQLDY
-3443 TTTPRNYALEQKQ
+3443 TTTPRNYAMEQQ
-3456 ATEAMQRE
+3456 RANEAMQRE
-3464 MAMRPPMQRPESRN
+3464 MSMRQTMPRPESNN
-3478 TFPMVEDQKGVSGR
+3478 TFPMGEDQKGVSGR
-3492 LGELLE
+3492 LGELLD

>member
-18 GPLKLNAYAPGQ
+18 GPLRLNAYSPAQ
-30 VLAAYDGDNLEFL
+30 VLGAYDGDNLEFL

-66 QYYALTQALGAMEGN
+66 QYYALTQALGTMEGN

-106 GKAPLTPLRYGDS
+106 GLAPLAPIRYGDS
-119 ELTKEAIDADLKSL
+119 ELTKEAVDADLKSL
-133 NMMLEAEEGVDVSTL
+133 NMMLEAEEGVDFSTL

-163 TAKIAYAE
+163 SAKITYAE
-171 AQNKAAEKL
+171 ARNKATEKL
-180 GFDWLD
+180 GFDWID

-191 DIFGLTGY
+191 DVFGLTGY
-199 FADQELAGD
+199 LTDKELAGD
-208 TKDIEKVLN
+208 TQDIEKTLN

-224 SRSWFNGKFSD
+224 SQSWFSTKFSNE
-235 DIVSQYLVENGITE
+235 VVAQYLLENGITNE
-249 DFISDSPNADHAMM
+249 SISDSPNADHAMM
-263 RIMAQLNT
+263 RIMSQLNT
-271 TDMQRRLATY
+271 TDIQRRMNTY
-281 TPSTTDKLRLLR
+281 TPTTADKFRLLR

-302 SPDTIPSAVAELS
+302 SPDTIPSAVAELG
-315 LMGISAL
+315 LMGLSSLA
-322 VGSLGGPVG
+322 GSLIAPGVG
-331 TAGGAVAGG
+331 TVGGAAVGAG
-340 VAASA
+340 AASA
-345 ATTALGGTSL
+345 VTTALGGTSL
-355 FLRLKKAYDAASF
+355 FVRLKRAYDAASF
-368 TGRALRATAYTTE
+368 TGRALRATAYATE

-390 MPSYVANFGLIR
+390 MPSYVANFGLLR

-408 TFGAT
+408 TFGAV
-413 QGVLSE
+413 QGGLSE

-439 AMTDYNAS
+439 AMLDYNAS
-447 MMATTALESGALFGG
+447 MMASTALESGALFGG

-468 GLLRSGVGAFN
+468 GLLRSGVGALN
-479 NRLSGVLID
+479 NRMSGVLID
-488 PKTGF
+488 PNTGF
-493 RNIEDKRFTFE
+493 RNIEDKRFTLE
-504 STPLGNSIDNIR
+504 ATPLGNSIDNIR
-516 GVFNR
+516 GLFNR
-521 KERALIDAPVVE
+521 RERALIDAPVIE

-538 SMLENTEVT
+538 SAIENTEVT

-563 TREATRS
+563 TREAARS

-585 YEGESVPEYVARVAP
+585 YEGETIPEYIARVAP

-607 FEVMTEFARRTTKQ
+607 FEAMTEFARRTVKQ

-680 SAWFSRL
+680 SAWFGRL

-744 AARSAATSPDREAAI
+744 AARSAAVSPDREATI
-759 KPEVPVEVLDTFDA
+759 KPEVPAEVLDTFDA
-773 AVIEHKLTGNISEET
+773 AVVEHKLTGNISEET
-788 ADAVKRAV
+788 ADTLRRNI
-796 AGEAPPKV
+796 AGAEAPTKV
-804 SRVSRSFKEAQK
+804 SKPSKFFDKAKQ
-816 AIIAAKLDK
+816 AIIVAKLDK
-825 DRVRKIKAIVKD
+825 DRVKKIKAVIKS
-837 PEKFVDLVEGN
+837 PEKFIDLVEGN
-848 RDNALK
+848 KENATK
-854 FFNYVNELVDN
+854 FFDYVNELVFEN
-865 DMISATD
+865 MISTTD

-883 NFNSKAFNVR
+883 NFSSRAFDVK
-893 FIVDSI
+893 FIVDTVLDKNEKI
-899 TGKDGNVDPSVIGQ
+899 DPTVVGVFRGDS
-913 FSAKNNVIVM
+913 NTIVM
-923 NRGFR
+923 NRGYR
-928 GTAAAIKTRRAKAL
+928 GTTAAQKTRRAKTL
-942 LHELGHAYFE
+942 LHELGHAYFA
-952 HETSGS
+952 HEASGD

-972 ANTTELIQL
+972 RNTTELIQM
-981 RPETPDPLLNTEFLD
+981 RPNTPDPLLNSDFLSK
-996 GYHLQNVE
+996 YHMQNAE
-1004 EVFVETFSK
+1004 EMFVETFSK

-1018 AEAAIS
+1018 AEAVIG
-1024 TLTPMQTSRLQ
+1024 TLTPMQVSRLQ
-1035 SVLDKI
+1035 SILDKI
-1041 ATSVTLAAAMFD
+1041 TTSVVLAATMFD
-1053 NSTHY
+1053 NSAHY
-1058 KIAKEIID
+1058 KVAKEIID
-1066 SITDIES
+1066 SITEVETKA
-1073 KTNTFVSMP
+1073 KTFISMP
-1082 KLAGAYAKLHKLL
+1082 TLARSYAKLHKLI
-1095 DTVENAA
+1095 DTIEDAA
-1102 DYNKAIDE
+1102 EYNKALDKE
-1110 ALEGSD
+1110 LTGKD

-1131 NTKKDPGFI
+1131 NAKKDPGFI
-1140 IALSIMKADKRTFV
+1140 IALSIMKADRKTFV
-1154 DANGNLTKGVV
+1154 DANGNLTKGSI
-1165 DLVNAY
+1165 DLVKAY
-1171 KDYKQAQFT
+1171 KEYKLAQFT
-1180 SLQVKIANLIG
+1180 SMQVKIANVIG
-1191 TNAYSTLIGFDKF
+1191 SNAYTTLIGFDKF
-1204 ERLDIIKNEL
+1204 DRLDIIKKEL
-1214 FSINSVEYKV
+1214 FSIYADDYRV
-1224 PFIGKKGK
+1224 PFIKKTGV
-1232 PLVKAAP
+1232 PAVKAEP
-1239 IIPALYEDRDLRS
+1239 ILPAVYEDRALQN
-1252 LDTMDYLDPTGSS
+1252 LDTMDYLDPTGDS
-1265 IPYAVGFLGTNGN
+1265 IPYAVGFFGTNGS
-1278 VLIEA
+1278 VIIDA
-1283 LASTRSSGK
+1283 LNNSDSTGK
-1292 GLTPSSLSDTEADA
+1292 AISPDSLSTAQKETLIRTLREDSDLNMA
-1306 LIGILRQ
+1306 LIDKLRM
-1313 DTTLNTTLI
+1313 
-1322 DRLRSYLENVGLPEL
+1322 YLDGVGLPEL
-1337 SDMVVEAHHKAFID
+1337 ADMVTEVHHKSFID
-1351 NMKEEGVLVVSDAII
+1351 EM
-1366 QTPEFTTWF
+1366 Q
-1375 GESKVVDEDGNPLIM
+1375 
-1390 YHGTPSGGFTEFKLG
+1390 
-1405 ASPTFGL
+1405 
-1412 FGPGFYFTDSPKIA
+1412 
-1426 SSYAFKEGKEE
+1426 KEG
-1437 ASLFNTSVYPIYLS
+1437 FMDVDTS
-1451 IKNPIDMDK
+1451 
-1460 PVDLKQWLDILGNYS
+1460 
-1475 VDNTKD
+1475 
-1481 KKLKGYLNS
+1481 
-1490 NDELSLQI
+1490 
-1498 KDIVDDLVSKLKEQ
+1498 
-1512 PKDFTTNESV
+1512 
-1522 FRQLEDGIKS
+1522 
-1532 YVDDGEEFISNLV
+1532 
-1545 LDIFKKA
+1545 
-1552 NIDGITHIGG
+1552 
-1562 GRVRRNSE
+1562 
-1570 RHRVFI
+1570 
-1576 AFEPT
+1576 
-1581 QIKSAYNEGTFDPTN
+1581 
-1596 PDIKKQVAQ
+1596 
-1605 EGTPAPQWPN
+1605 PQWPN
-1615 KDVANTALGLM
+1615 KEVAQTTLALM
-1626 LKEKLTL
+1626 LKQKLDI
-1633 EQIQVLLKS
+1633 EQIKVLLKA
-1642 NLSSS
+1642 NIAPS
-1647 MYSYLVKSYK
+1647 MYTFLIKQHK
-1657 TPKKLIGA
+1657 IPKKLIGA
-1665 VSKLLEEDGLVLN
+1665 VNALLDEDGLSYN
-1678 EDTQTWGIKLTKS
+1678 EDSGLWGLKSTKPKS
-1691 KKGAIAE
+1691 TPVADS
-1698 AQKVAVSFETT
+1698 QKVALSFNTT
-1709 VLTKDNLV
+1709 PLTKDNLV
-1717 DIVSQI
+1717 DVVTKI
-1723 IKKASRGETS
+1723 ITNASKSTS
-1733 DNFFTEAATSMIM
+1733 PDDYFIDAAGSMII
-1746 PRPDKKEVGS
+1746 PKISAEEKKTTTGKKS
-1756 NAFAGNLELV
+1756 FSGNLDLI
-1766 LSKIEDGSLKTAR
+1766 LSKIEKGELPTVK

-1786 TTAANLKKPKKTGKI
+1786 TTAANNKRADVQESSLSTQDGDIDVQAGTRNKPATAAERIDKRKKVITVSI
-1801 KVEGLVTE
+1801 M
-1809 EGAVKEGVKAP
+1809 EGAV
-1820 RITAADRITTTDKE
+1820 
-1834 SRATIFSDIIEY
+1834 EY
-1846 NTATN
+1846 NKATN
-1851 GRMLTEQ
+1851 GRLLTEV
-1858 EIKLIGTFMTS
+1858 
-1869 NSMEEAAAQLKVSTR
+1869 EAERVAIFVSTPVAAQAAKKLNVSAS
-1884 TAGNYRTKLLAKI
+1884 TAKRYRAQIEAKLAEAFGSAGVNLGDGSAKI
-1897 TDIFE
+1897 
-1902 QTAVKMDSSK
+1902 
-1912 DEIVAA
+1912 AA
-1918 LNKHFDTVEAKVN
+1918 TLNKHFDNVEAKV
-1931 KVKPVEPAAVLKKVT
+1931 KKTKPTDSAAVIKKVA
-1946 EKKPKPEKSPID
+1946 ESKPKQEPNPVD
-1958 SGALMAQS
+1958 SGALMGQS
-1966 AAIAEKLKNKNPT
+1966 AAIAEKLNNKKPT
-1979 PVPVPVPKDTEA
+1979 PVPVPTPQDSKNVL
-1991 VVYRVTDEVT
+1991 YRVTDEVT
-2001 GNAPDPV
+2001 GNSPDTV
-2008 LRPAE
+2008 LRSAE
-2013 QADAIIQGSSTANK
+2013 QADAMIQGSSTANK
-2027 EAVQFTPKRPLK
+2027 EAVEFIPKRPLR

-2054 LAKIMKSA
+2054 LAAIMRSA
-2062 DRLGMDALVFKDGSI
+2062 DRLGMDALVFKDGSM
-2077 IPVKV
+2077 IPVKI
-2082 EDVKPVG
+2082 EDVKPIG

-2102 VEITVDQKKPVLS
+2102 VVITTDNKKPVLS

-2138 APKKKPQPKAESKT
+2138 VPKKKPQPSVESKPT
-2152 VEPSTPRIPLP
+2152 EPSTPRIPLP

-2232 KMWSHFVNVNQF
+2232 QMWSHFVNVNQF

-2259 KFWAAV
+2259 KFWTAV

-2306 PDFVIPML
+2306 PDFVIPVL

-2355 KPDAVLRD
+2355 KTDAVLRD
-2363 VADAPAED
+2363 PTDTPAAD

-2384 ETVIGKGINESEA
+2384 EQVIGSAINQTEA

-2407 LVGWIFGGNQREG
+2407 LVGWVFGGNQRES

-2476 FKTAMQLR
+2476 FKTATQLR

-2498 AKMHNIVPRMTNA
+2498 ARMHNIVPRMTNV

-2521 ESLFMNRQPNKA
+2521 ESLFLNRQPNKA

-2539 IPAYKADEVVK
+2539 IPAYKADEVAK
-2550 QAAIVLKAARIAN
+2550 QASMVLRASRIAN
-2563 RNILD
+2563 RNVLD

-2579 DENGNPISSDTY
+2579 DENGNPVSSDTY

-2597 HEGLARLDQGARS
+2597 HEGLTRLDQSARS
-2610 KLIAAMVQ
+2610 KLLAAMVQ

-2689 GNKADIVRLLRKNQQ
+2689 GNKSDIVRLLRKNQQ

-2713 TKYMV
+2713 TKYIV

-2730 ADKAKYMEAIN
+2730 ADKAKYIEAIN

-2746 YTERWRTKLNGKN
+2746 YTEKWRTKLNGKN

-2819 KAVLRTN
+2819 KAILRTN

-2853 ETGITILDVFDYVEK
+2853 QTGITILDVFDYVEK
-2868 TGYENFDTIAAA
+2868 TGYENFDTIAKA

-2962 VNIVKALRYV
+2962 ANIIKALRYV

-3021 DTKIASTMSNIRDAQ
+3021 DTKIASTMSNIKDAQ

-3079 KYVSKGKIETLF
+3079 KYMSKGKIEALF

-3111 TDARAEAKLW
+3111 TDSRAEAKLW

-3153 IRHLKWVMEKAGHKD
+3153 IRHLKWAMEKAGHKE
-3168 GRVNILNLMD
+3168 GRINILNLMD
-3178 IHEDLRDN
+3178 IHEDLKDN
-3186 PVDGINPDILESAIS
+3186 PVDGINPDILDSAVS
-3201 AYAFMVED
+3201 AYAHMVED

-3221 LNKLTGLDSRSAFG
+3221 LNKLTSLDSRSALG
-3235 RLWYAL
+3235 RMWYAL

-3248 QDNVIMDY
+3248 QDNVVMDY

-3331 GMTGGTYKYYGI
+3331 GMTGGTYKYYGV
-3343 PLMPAG
+3343 PLLPAG

-3359 DYRNIQKV
+3359 DYKNIQKV

-3379 TSDLFGVTSLV
+3379 TSDLFGATSLV
-3390 NRSPVAI
+3390 NRSPIAI
-3397 PVRMLEDMNAFKEM
+3397 PVRMLEDMNTFKEI

-3422 RDPYPYSKRSQG
+3422 RDPYPYSKRSESQ
-3434 KFKPVELDY
+3434 FKPVQLDY
-3443 TTTPRNYALEQKQ
+3443 TTTPRNYAMEQRM
-3456 ATEAMQRE
+3456 ADEAMQRE
-3464 MAMRPPMQRPESRN
+3464 MGMRQIMPKPESNN
-3478 TFPMVEDQKGVSGR
+3478 TFPSGNDQKGVSGR
-3492 LGELLE
+3492 LGELLD

>member
-30 VLAAYDGDNLEFL
+30 VLAAYAGDKLEFL
-43 DPSRLTDPLAYTRGD
+43 DPSRLTDPLSYT
-58 IKKVETYN
+58 

-163 TAKIAYAE
+163 TAKIAYSE
-171 AQNKAAEKL
+171 AQNKATEKL

-235 DIVSQYLVENGITE
+235 EVVSQYLLENGITH
-249 DFISDSPNADHAMM
+249 DFIADSPNADHAMM
-263 RIMAQLNT
+263 RVMAQLNT
-271 TDMQRRLATY
+271 TDMQRRLSTY
-281 TPSTTDKLRLLR
+281 NPTTGDKLRLLR

-302 SPDTIPSAVAELS
+302 SPDTIPSATAELT
-315 LMGISAL
+315 LMGVSAL
-322 VGSLGGPVG
+322 IGTLGGPVG
-331 TAGGAVAGG
+331 TVGGAVAGG

-355 FLRLKKAYDAASF
+355 FLRLKRAYDAASF

-408 TFGAT
+408 TFGAV
-413 QGVLSE
+413 QGGLSE

-468 GLLRSGVGAFN
+468 GLLRSGVGAVN

-493 RNIEDKRFTFE
+493 RNIEDKRFTLE

-538 SMLENTEVT
+538 SVIENTEVT

-563 TREATRS
+563 TREAARS

-585 YEGESVPEYVARVAP
+585 YEDETVPDYVARVAP

-607 FEVMTEFARRTTKQ
+607 FEAMTEFARRTTKQ
-621 GSERFI
+621 GNERFI

-642 RVLFNGKKMLEDSKK
+642 RVLFNGKKMLEDAKK
-657 AETDAVGLPR
+657 AETEAVGLPR

-673 DELEKSR
+673 EELEKSR

-788 ADAVKRAV
+788 ADTLKRSI

-1110 ALEGSD
+1110 ALEGND

-1191 TNAYSTLIGFDKF
+1191 TKAYSTLIGFDKF

-1214 FSINSVEYKV
+1214 FSINSVEYRV

-1292 GLTPSSLSDTEADA
+1292 GLTPSSLSDIEADA
-1306 LIGILRQ
+1306 LIGVLRQ
-1313 DTTLNTTLI
+1313 DTALNTSLI
-1322 DRLRSYLENVGLPEL
+1322 DKLRSYLDNVGLPEL
-1337 SDMVVEAHHKAFID
+1337 SDMVVEVHHKAFID
-1351 NMKEEGVLVVSDAII
+1351 NMKEEGVFLVSDNVVE
-1366 QTPEFTTWF
+1366 TPEFTTWF
-1375 GESKVVDEDGNPLIM
+1375 GNSKAINKKGKPLIV
-1390 YHGTPSGGFTEFKLG
+1390 YHGSPSTTITEFKPNALG
-1405 ASPTFGL
+1405 LIFFSESASFASDYTGGIGTVYSTFIRAENPFDYRNPDHL
-1412 FGPGFYFTDSPKIA
+1412 ALIED
-1426 SSYAFKEGKEE
+1426 AFKAGK
-1437 ASLFNTSVYPIYLS
+1437 LS
-1451 IKNPIDMDK
+1451 ISDFLNKKIKEADK
-1460 PVDLKQWLDILGNYS
+1460 DYEIEQA
-1475 VDNTKD
+1475 
-1481 KKLKGYLNS
+1481 LNS
-1490 NDELSLQI
+1490 ISTGYWEDLENKVLIDFI
-1498 KDIVDDLVSKLKEQ
+1498 KTNNFDSMRVKEVGLTG
-1512 PKDFTTNESV
+1512 KDSGRDVNNWVV
-1522 FRQLEDGIKS
+1522 FNPNQVKS
-1532 YVDDGEEFISNLV
+1532 TDN
-1545 LDIFKKA
+1545 
-1552 NIDGITHIGG
+1552 
-1562 GRVRRNSE
+1562 R
-1570 RHRVFI
+1570 
-1576 AFEPT
+1576 
-1581 QIKSAYNEGTFDPTN
+1581 GTFNLTDA
-1596 PDIKKQVAQ
+1596 DIRKQVSQ
-1605 EGTPAPQWPN
+1605 EDTTAPQWPN

-1657 TPKKLIGA
+1657 TPKKLVGA

-1698 AQKVAVSFETT
+1698 AQKVAVTFETT

-1723 IKKASRGETS
+1723 IKKASRGETT
-1733 DNFFTEAATSMIM
+1733 DNFFTGAASSMIM
-1746 PRPDKKEVGS
+1746 PRPDPKVVGK
-1756 NAFAGNLELV
+1756 NAFPGNLELV

-1786 TTAANLKKPKKTGKI
+1786 TTAANMKKPKKTKT
-1801 KVEGLVTE
+1801 EGLVTE
-1809 EGAVKEGVKAP
+1809 QGTVKEGVKAP
-1820 RITAADRITTTDKE
+1820 RITAADRITTTNKE
-1834 SRATIFSDIIEY
+1834 TRATIFSDIIEY

-1858 EIKLIGTFMTS
+1858 EIKLVGTFMTS

-1884 TAGNYRTKLLAKI
+1884 TAGNYRTKLLEKI

-1912 DEIVAA
+1912 DEIVTA

-1931 KVKPVEPAAVLKKVT
+1931 KAKPSEPADVLKKVT
-1946 EKKPKPEKSPID
+1946 EKKPKPEKSPVD
-1958 SGALMAQS
+1958 AGALMAQS
-1966 AAIAEKLKNKNPT
+1966 AAIAEKLKNKNPA

-2013 QADAIIQGSSTANK
+2013 QADAIIQGSSTASK
-2027 EAVQFTPKRPLK
+2027 EAVQFTPKRGLK

-2054 LAKIMKSA
+2054 LAKTMRMA

-2115 VISKERKP
+2115 VIPKEQKP

-2138 APKKKPQPKAESKT
+2138 APNKKPQPTVESKT

-2223 GETMTPMFK
+2223 GETMTPLFK
-2232 KMWSHFVNVNQF
+2232 QMWSHFVNVNQF
-2244 IADANKRILGDDIMD
+2244 IADTNKRILGDDIMD

-2331 SARSKKTKAI
+2331 SARSKKTKTI
-2341 IDTAGEDPVIAGPP
+2341 IDAAGEDPVIAGPP

-2384 ETVIGKGINESEA
+2384 ETVIGKGINQSEA

-2434 TQSATGLGNTLR
+2434 SQSATGLGNTLR
-2446 STVDALA
+2446 STVDSLA

-2498 AKMHNIVPRMTNA
+2498 AKMHNIVPRMTNT

-2521 ESLFMNRQPNKA
+2521 ESLFLNRQPNKA

-2539 IPAYKADEVVK
+2539 IPAYKAEEVVK
-2550 QAAIVLKAARIAN
+2550 QAAMVIKAARIAN

-2579 DENGNPISSDTY
+2579 DENGNPVSSDTY

-2730 ADKAKYMEAIN
+2730 ADKAKYMEAVN

-2853 ETGITILDVFDYVEK
+2853 QTGITILDVFDYVEK

-2938 YGISAMTETMAELA
+2938 YGISAITETLSELA

-3007 GEIGYGAFKSDSRL
+3007 GEIGYGSFKSDSRL

-3057 SLQAVTN
+3057 SLQSVTN

-3221 LNKLTGLDSRSAFG
+3221 LSKLTGLDSRSAFG

-3271 YAALDTMIG
+3271 YAAMDTMIG

-3294 MKELEEQPGQYVL
+3294 VKELEEQPGQYVL

-3321 LIESGVSTVA
+3321 LIEAGVSTVA

-3359 DYRNIQKV
+3359 DYRNIQKIV
-3367 IQDPISARSLKA
+3367 EDPISARSLKA

-3397 PVRMLEDMNAFKEM
+3397 PVRMLEDMNTFKEM

-3422 RDPYPYSKRSQG
+3422 RDPYPYSKKANS
-3434 KFKPVELDY
+3434 KFKPIELDY

-3464 MAMRPPMQRPESRN
+3464 MAMRPTMQRPESRN

>member
-1 MLNFSEGFPII
+1 MLNFSEGFPIV

-18 GPLKLNAYAPGQ
+18 GPLRLNAYAPGQ

-43 DPSRLTDPLAYTRGD
+43 DPSNLTNPLAYTRGD

-163 TAKIAYAE
+163 TAKIAYSE
-171 AQNKAAEKL
+171 AQNKATEKL
-180 GFDWLD
+180 GFDWID

-191 DIFGLTGY
+191 DVFGLTGY

-224 SRSWFNGKFSD
+224 SRSWYYGKFSD
-235 DIVSQYLVENGITE
+235 DIVSQYLLENGITQ
-249 DFISDSPNADHAMM
+249 DFIADSPNADHAMM
-263 RIMAQLNT
+263 RIMAQLNS
-271 TDMQRRLATY
+271 TDMQRRMATY
-281 TPSTTDKLRLLR
+281 TPTTADKFRLLR

-302 SPDTIPSAVAELS
+302 SPDTIPSATAELT
-315 LMGISAL
+315 LMGVSAL
-322 VGSLGGPVG
+322 AGTFIGGPPG
-331 TAGGAVAGG
+331 TAAGAVAGG

-408 TFGAT
+408 TFGAV
-413 QGVLSE
+413 QGGLSE

-439 AMTDYNAS
+439 AMMDYNAS
-447 MMATTALESGALFGG
+447 MMATSALESGALFGG

-468 GLLRSGVGAFN
+468 GLLRSGIGAVN

-493 RNIEDKRFTFE
+493 RNIADKRFTFE

-521 KERALIDAPVVE
+521 RERALIDAPVVE

-538 SMLENTEVT
+538 SVIENTEVT

-555 EARVDRVE
+555 EARVDRAE
-563 TREATRS
+563 TREAARS

-585 YEGESVPEYVARVAP
+585 YEGETVPEYVARVAP

-642 RVLFNGKKMLEDSKK
+642 RVLFNGKKMLEDAKK
-657 AETDAVGLPR
+657 AETEAVGLPK

-680 SAWFSRL
+680 SAWFGRL

-744 AARSAATSPDREAAI
+744 AARSAATSQDREAAI

-788 ADAVKRAV
+788 ADTLRRSI

-816 AIIAAKLDK
+816 ALIAAKLDK
-825 DRVRKIKAIVKD
+825 DRVRKIKAIVQD

-865 DMISATD
+865 DMISVSD

-883 NFNSKAFNVR
+883 NFNSRAFNVR

-928 GTAAAIKTRRAKAL
+928 GTAASVKTRKAKAL

-1018 AEAAIS
+1018 AEAAMSI
-1024 TLTPMQTSRLQ
+1024 LTPMQVSRLQ

-1095 DTVENAA
+1095 NTVENATE
-1102 DYNKAIDE
+1102 YNKALDD

-1204 ERLDIIKNEL
+1204 ERLEIIKNEL
-1214 FSINSVEYKV
+1214 FSINSVEYRI

-1239 IIPALYEDRDLRS
+1239 IIPALYQDRDLRS
-1252 LDTMDYLDPTGSS
+1252 LDTMDYLDPTGSG

-1292 GLTPSSLSDTEADA
+1292 GLTPSSLSDIEADA
-1306 LIGILRQ
+1306 LIGVLRQ
-1313 DTTLNTTLI
+1313 DTALNTSLI
-1322 DRLRSYLENVGLPEL
+1322 DKLRIYLDNVGLPEL
-1337 SDMVVEAHHKAFID
+1337 SDMVVEAHHKSFID
-1351 NMKEEGVLVVSDAII
+1351 NMKEEGVFSVSITDA
-1366 QTPEFTTWF
+1366 
-1375 GESKVVDEDGNPLIM
+1375 
-1390 YHGTPSGGFTEFKLG
+1390 
-1405 ASPTFGL
+1405 
-1412 FGPGFYFTDSPKIA
+1412 
-1426 SSYAFKEGKEE
+1426 
-1437 ASLFNTSVYPIYLS
+1437 
-1451 IKNPIDMDK
+1451 DK
-1460 PVDLKQWLDILGNYS
+1460 
-1475 VDNTKD
+1475 
-1481 KKLKGYLNS
+1481 
-1490 NDELSLQI
+1490 
-1498 KDIVDDLVSKLKEQ
+1498 
-1512 PKDFTTNESV
+1512 
-1522 FRQLEDGIKS
+1522 
-1532 YVDDGEEFISNLV
+1532 
-1545 LDIFKKA
+1545 
-1552 NIDGITHIGG
+1552 
-1562 GRVRRNSE
+1562 
-1570 RHRVFI
+1570 
-1576 AFEPT
+1576 
-1581 QIKSAYNEGTFDPTN
+1581 
-1596 PDIKKQVAQ
+1596 
-1605 EGTPAPQWPN
+1605 PAPQWPN
-1615 KDVANTALGLM
+1615 KDVANTSLGLM

-1657 TPKKLIGA
+1657 TPKKLVGA

-1698 AQKVAVSFETT
+1698 AQKEAVTFETT

-1733 DNFFTEAATSMIM
+1733 DNFFVEAATSMIV
-1746 PRPDKKEVGS
+1746 PRPDKEEVGE

-1779 DLIGYIH
+1779 NLIGYIH
-1786 TTAANLKKPKKTGKI
+1786 TTAANLKKPKKTGKR
-1801 KVEGLVTE
+1801 KTE
-1809 EGAVKEGVKAP
+1809 SLYTEQGTLKEGDKPP

-1834 SRATIFSDIIEY
+1834 TRATIFSDIIEY

-1851 GRMLTEQ
+1851 GRILTEQ

-1902 QTAVKMDSSK
+1902 QTAVKMNSSK
-1912 DEIVAA
+1912 DEIITA

-1931 KVKPVEPAAVLKKVT
+1931 KAKPSEPADVLKKVT
-1946 EKKPKPEKSPID
+1946 KKKPKTEKSPVD
-1958 SGALMAQS
+1958 AGALMAQT
-1966 AAIAEKLKNKNPT
+1966 AAIAEKLKNKNPA

-2013 QADAIIQGSSTANK
+2013 QADAIIQGSSTASK

-2077 IPVKV
+2077 IPVKI
-2082 EDVKPVG
+2082 EDVKPIG

-2102 VEITVDQKKPVLS
+2102 VVITTDNKKPVLS

-2138 APKKKPQPKAESKT
+2138 VPKKKPQPKAESKT
-2152 VEPSTPRIPLP
+2152 MEPSTPRIPLP

-2331 SARSKKTKAI
+2331 SARSKKTKVI

-2371 TPVAVEAEPPTPK
+2371 KPVVVEAEPPTPK
-2384 ETVIGKGINESEA
+2384 EKVIGKAIDQTEA

-2407 LVGWIFGGNQREG
+2407 LVGWVFGGNQRES

-2429 KGANA
+2429 KGVNA
-2434 TQSATGLGNTLR
+2434 SQSATGLGNTLR

-2498 AKMHNIVPRMTNA
+2498 ARMHNIVPRMTNA

-2521 ESLFMNRQPNKA
+2521 ECLFMNRQPNKA

-2539 IPAYKADEVVK
+2539 IPAYKAEEVVK
-2550 QAAIVLKAARIAN
+2550 QASMVLKASRIAN

-2568 LENQTGRMSIV
+2568 LESQTGRMSIV
-2579 DENGNPISSDTY
+2579 DENGNPVSSDTY

-2597 HEGLARLDQGARS
+2597 HEGLSRLDQGARS
-2610 KLIAAMVQ
+2610 KLLAAMVQ

-2626 DPTLDINTMI
+2626 DPILDINTMI

-2713 TKYMV
+2713 TKYTV
-2718 YRVPEKVTDLAP
+2718 YRVPEKITDLAP
-2730 ADKAKYMEAIN
+2730 ADKAKYIEAVN

-2746 YTERWRTKLNGKN
+2746 YIDRWRTKLNGKN

-2819 KAVLRTN
+2819 KAILRTN

-2853 ETGITILDVFDYVEK
+2853 QTGITILDVFDYVEK
-2868 TGYENFDTIAAA
+2868 TGYENFDTMAAA

-2914 YLNSEVGHSARI
+2914 YLNAETGHSARI

-2962 VNIVKALRYV
+2962 INIIKALRYV

-2980 RRLLESDIGDMT
+2980 RRLLESDIGDMS

-3021 DTKIASTMSNIRDAQ
+3021 DTKVASTISNIKDGQ
-3036 GGLETAT
+3036 GGLEKAT

-3079 KYVSKGKIETLF
+3079 KYVSKGKVEALF
-3091 DALEETATAAELA
+3091 DALEETATATELA

-3111 TDARAEAKLW
+3111 TDSRAEAKLW

-3168 GRVNILNLMD
+3168 GRTNILNLMD

-3201 AYAFMVED
+3201 AYAQMVED

-3221 LNKLTGLDSRSAFG
+3221 LNKLTALDARSPLG
-3235 RLWYAL
+3235 RMWYAL

-3248 QDNVIMDY
+3248 QDNVVLDY

-3294 MKELEEQPGQYVL
+3294 LQELEDQPGQYVL

-3321 LIESGVSTVA
+3321 LIEAGVSTVA
-3331 GMTGGTYKYYGI
+3331 GMTGGTYKYYGV

-3397 PVRMLEDMNAFKEM
+3397 PVRMLEDMNTFKEM

-3422 RDPYPYSKRSQG
+3422 RDPYPYSKRSQSQ
-3434 KFKPVELDY
+3434 FKPIQLDY
-3443 TTTPRNYALEQKQ
+3443 TTTPRNYALEQQQ
-3456 ATEAMQRE
+3456 ANEAMQRE
-3464 MAMRPPMQRPESRN
+3464 MSMRQTMPRPESNN
-3478 TFPMVEDQKGVSGR
+3478 TFPMVEDQKGVSER

>member
-18 GPLKLNAYAPGQ
+18 GPLRLNAYAPGQ

-43 DPSRLTDPLAYTRGD
+43 DPSRLTDPLSYTRGD

-171 AQNKAAEKL
+171 AQNKATEKL
-180 GFDWLD
+180 GFDWID

-199 FADQELAGD
+199 LSDKELAGD
-208 TKDIEKVLN
+208 TEDIEKVLN

-224 SRSWFNGKFSD
+224 AQSWFGTKFSNE
-235 DIVSQYLVENGITE
+235 IVSQYLLENGITQ

-263 RIMAQLNT
+263 RIMSQLNT
-271 TDMQRRLATY
+271 TDIQRRMATY
-281 TPSTTDKLRLLR
+281 TPTTADQFRLLR

-302 SPDTIPSAVAELS
+302 SPDTIPSAVAELG
-315 LMGISAL
+315 LMGL
-322 VGSLGGPVG
+322 GSLAGSFLPGPGTVAGGL
-331 TAGGAVAGG
+331 AGGAAG
-340 VAASA
+340 SA
-345 ATTALGGTSL
+345 VTTALGGTSI
-355 FLRLKKAYDAASF
+355 FVRLKKAYDTASF
-368 TGRALRATAYTTE
+368 AGRALRATAYTAE

-390 MPSYVANFGLIR
+390 MPLYVANFGLIR

-408 TFGAT
+408 TFGAV
-413 QGVLSE
+413 QGGLSE

-447 MMATTALESGALFGG
+447 MIATQAAESGLLFGG

-468 GLLRSGVGAFN
+468 GLLRSGVGALN

-493 RNIEDKRFTFE
+493 RNIEDKRFTLE

-521 KERALIDAPVVE
+521 GERALIDAPVVE

-538 SMLENTEVT
+538 SVIENTEVT

-563 TREATRS
+563 TREAARS

-642 RVLFNGKKMLEDSKK
+642 RVLFNGKKMLEDAKK

-680 SAWFSRL
+680 SAWFNRL

-727 AAERKADSD
+727 VAERKADSD
-736 ELSVRLLE
+736 ELAVRLLE
-744 AARSAATSPDREAAI
+744 AARSAAASPDREAAV
-759 KPEVPVEVLDTFDA
+759 KPEVPPEVLDTFDA

-788 ADAVKRAV
+788 AETLKRDI
-796 AGEAPPKV
+796 AGVEAPTKNSKV
-804 SRVSRSFKEAQK
+804 SKAFDRARK
-816 AIIAAKLDK
+816 AIITAKLDK
-825 DRVRKIKAIVKD
+825 DRVRKIKAVIKD
-837 PEKFVDLVEGN
+837 PEKFIDLVEGSK
-848 RDNALK
+848 DNATK
-854 FFNYVNELVDN
+854 FFDYVNELVFR
-865 DMISATD
+865 DMISIAD

-883 NFNSKAFNVR
+883 NFSSRAFNIE
-893 FIVDSI
+893 FTVDKVFDTNGKAQKDVIGVFRRSSNSI
-899 TGKDGNVDPSVIGQ
+899 IMNVDFEGT
-913 FSAKNNVIVM
+913 SAAK
-923 NRGFR
+923 
-928 GTAAAIKTRRAKAL
+928 KTRRAKAL
-942 LHELGHAYFE
+942 LHELGHAYFA
-952 HETSGS
+952 HEASGS

-972 ANTTELIQL
+972 GNTTELMRV
-981 RPETPDPLLNTEFLD
+981 RPDTPDPLLNDSFLSD
-996 GYHLQNVE
+996 YHMQNAE
-1004 EVFVETFSK
+1004 EVFVQTFSK
-1013 ILFTE
+1013 ILLTE
-1018 AEAAIS
+1018 AEAAIG
-1024 TLTPMQTSRLQ
+1024 TLSPMQVSRLQ
-1035 SVLDKI
+1035 YALDKI
-1041 ATSVTLAAAMFD
+1041 AVSVTLAATMFD

-1058 KIAKEIID
+1058 RIAKEIID
-1066 SITDIES
+1066 NITEVETKA
-1073 KTNTFVSMP
+1073 KTFISMP
-1082 KLAGAYAKLHKLL
+1082 TLARAYGALHKLI
-1095 DTVENAA
+1095 DSTEDVVE
-1102 DYNKAIDE
+1102 YNKV
-1110 ALEGSD
+1110 LD
-1116 ATPFHLTQAEVNIFR
+1116 AELKDKDAAPFHLTQAEVNILR
-1131 NTKKDPGFI
+1131 NAKKDPAFI
-1140 IALSIMKADKRTFV
+1140 IAMSIMKADGKTFV

-1165 DLVNAY
+1165 DLVKAY
-1171 KDYKQAQFT
+1171 KEYKQAQFT
-1180 SLQVKIANLIG
+1180 SMQVKIASLIG
-1191 TNAYSTLIGFDKF
+1191 SGLYKTLKGMDKF
-1204 ERLDIIKNEL
+1204 DRLDIVKTEL
-1214 FSINSVEYKV
+1214 FSIYSKEYDLGIKPKV
-1224 PFIGKKGK
+1224 
-1232 PLVKAAP
+1232 LL
-1239 IIPALYEDRDLRS
+1239 PATYEDADVLKN
-1252 LDTMDYLDPTGSS
+1252 LDTMDYLDPTGDS
-1265 IPYAVGFLGTNGN
+1265 IPYAIGFFGTNGSIIVDALN
-1278 VLIEA
+1278 SIDSTGKAESPDSLSAAQKEVLIRTLRE
-1283 LASTRSSGK
+1283 
-1292 GLTPSSLSDTEADA
+1292 DAD
-1306 LIGILRQ
+1306 
-1313 DTTLNTTLI
+1313 LNMTLI
-1322 DRLRSYLENVGLPEL
+1322 DKLRMYLDGVGLPEL
-1337 SDMVVEAHHKAFID
+1337 ANAVTEAHHKSFID
-1351 NMKEEGVLVVSDAII
+1351 EMQKEGFMD
-1366 QTPEFTTWF
+1366 
-1375 GESKVVDEDGNPLIM
+1375 VDE
-1390 YHGTPSGGFTEFKLG
+1390 TP
-1405 ASPTFGL
+1405 
-1412 FGPGFYFTDSPKIA
+1412 
-1426 SSYAFKEGKEE
+1426 
-1437 ASLFNTSVYPIYLS
+1437 
-1451 IKNPIDMDK
+1451 
-1460 PVDLKQWLDILGNYS
+1460 
-1475 VDNTKD
+1475 
-1481 KKLKGYLNS
+1481 
-1490 NDELSLQI
+1490 
-1498 KDIVDDLVSKLKEQ
+1498 
-1512 PKDFTTNESV
+1512 
-1522 FRQLEDGIKS
+1522 R
-1532 YVDDGEEFISNLV
+1532 
-1545 LDIFKKA
+1545 
-1552 NIDGITHIGG
+1552 
-1562 GRVRRNSE
+1562 
-1570 RHRVFI
+1570 
-1576 AFEPT
+1576 
-1581 QIKSAYNEGTFDPTN
+1581 
-1596 PDIKKQVAQ
+1596 
-1605 EGTPAPQWPN
+1605 WPN
-1615 KDVANTALGLM
+1615 KDVAQTTLALM
-1626 LKEKLTL
+1626 LKQKLDI
-1633 EQIQVLLKS
+1633 EQIKVLLKA
-1642 NLSSS
+1642 NIAPS
-1647 MYSYLVKSYK
+1647 MYAYLTKQHK

-1665 VSKLLEEDGLVLN
+1665 VNTLLDEDGLIYN
-1678 EDTQTWGIKLTKS
+1678 EDSGLWGLKTTKTKVTPVADS
-1691 KKGAIAE
+1691 
-1698 AQKVAVSFETT
+1698 QKVALSFNSTP
-1709 VLTKDNLV
+1709 LTKDNLV
-1717 DIVSQI
+1717 DVITKI
-1723 IKKASRGETS
+1723 ITNASRSTSPDDYFIDAAGSMIIPRMTAEEKKATVGKKS
-1733 DNFFTEAATSMIM
+1733 FT
-1746 PRPDKKEVGS
+1746 
-1756 NAFAGNLELV
+1756 GNLELI
-1766 LSKIEDGSLKTAR
+1766 LSKIEEGKLPTVK

-1786 TTAANLKKPKKTGKI
+1786 TTAANNKKAETQTSSLSTKDGDIDVQAGTPTRPTTAAERIDKRKKVAT
-1801 KVEGLVTE
+1801 VSLM
-1809 EGAVKEGVKAP
+1809 EGAL
-1820 RITAADRITTTDKE
+1820 D
-1834 SRATIFSDIIEY
+1834 Y
-1846 NTATN
+1846 NKATN
-1851 GRMLTEQ
+1851 GRLLTEV
-1858 EIKLIGTFMTS
+1858 
-1869 NSMEEAAAQLKVSTR
+1869 EAARVEVFVSTP
-1884 TAGNYRTKLLAKI
+1884 
-1897 TDIFE
+1897 
-1902 QTAVKMDSSK
+1902 
-1912 DEIVAA
+1912 VAA
-1918 LNKHFDTVEAKVN
+1918 QAAKKLNVSASTAKRYRAQIQAKLAEAFGSAGVNLGDSGEKIAATLNKHFDNVEAKV
-1931 KVKPVEPAAVLKKVT
+1931 KKTKPTEPAAVIKKVT
-1946 EKKPKPEKSPID
+1946 EKKLKPEKNAVD
-1958 SGALMAQS
+1958 SGALMSQA

-1979 PVPVPVPKDTEA
+1979 PVPVPVPKDAEA

-2054 LAKIMKSA
+2054 LAQIMKSA

-2138 APKKKPQPKAESKT
+2138 VPKKKPQPKAESKT

-2163 PKKEVPVEKTESE
+2163 PKKEVPIERTESE

-2232 KMWSHFVNVNQF
+2232 QMWSHFVNVNQF

-2265 DRIKADELRLKVT
+2265 DRIKANELRLKVT

-2355 KPDAVLRD
+2355 KTDAVLRD
-2363 VADAPAED
+2363 VTDAPAED
-2371 TPVAVEAEPPTPK
+2371 TPIAVEAEPPTPK
-2384 ETVIGKGINESEA
+2384 ETIIGKGINQSEA

-2407 LVGWIFGGNQREG
+2407 LVGWVFGGNQREG

-2434 TQSATGLGNTLR
+2434 SQSATGLGNTLR

-2484 AEEGR
+2484 AEESR

-2539 IPAYKADEVVK
+2539 IPAYKAEEVAK
-2550 QAAIVLKAARIAN
+2550 QAAMVLKASRIAN

-2579 DENGNPISSDTY
+2579 DENGNPVSSDTY

-2610 KLIAAMVQ
+2610 RLIAAMVQ

-2649 KTLSIFT
+2649 KTLNIFT

-2794 IDPDGKTILPIKG
+2794 IDPEGKTILPIKG

-2853 ETGITILDVFDYVEK
+2853 QTGITILDVFNYVEK
-2868 TGYENFDTIAAA
+2868 TGYENFDTIAKA

-2962 VNIVKALRYV
+2962 VNVVKALRYV

-3007 GEIGYGAFKSDSRL
+3007 NEIGYGAFKSDSRL

-3111 TDARAEAKLW
+3111 TDSRAEAKLW

-3294 MKELEEQPGQYVL
+3294 LNELEDQPSQYVL

-3313 PFLGIANG
+3313 PFLGVANG
-3321 LIESGVSTVA
+3321 LIEAGVSTVA

-3359 DYRNIQKV
+3359 DYRNIQKAV
-3367 IQDPISARSLKA
+3367 QDPFSARSLKA

-3397 PVRMLEDMNAFKEM
+3397 PVRMLEDMNTFKEM

-3422 RDPYPYSKRSQG
+3422 RDPYPYSKRAESQ
-3434 KFKPVELDY
+3434 FKPIELDY
-3443 TTTPRNYALEQKQ
+3443 TTTPRNYALEQQQ
-3456 ATEAMQRE
+3456 ATKAMQRE
-3464 MAMRPPMQRPESRN
+3464 MGMRQIRSRPESRN
-3478 TFPMVEDQKGVSGR
+3478 TFPMVNDQQGVSGR

>member
-1 MLNFSEGFPII
+1 MLNFSEGFPIV

-43 DPSRLTDPLAYTRGD
+43 DPSRLTDPLSYTRGD

-163 TAKIAYAE
+163 TAKIAYSE
-171 AQNKAAEKL
+171 AQNKATEKL

-235 DIVSQYLVENGITE
+235 EVVSQYLLENGITH
-249 DFISDSPNADHAMM
+249 DFIADSPNADHAMM
-263 RIMAQLNT
+263 RVMAQLNT
-271 TDMQRRLATY
+271 TDMQRRLSTY
-281 TPSTTDKLRLLR
+281 NPTTGDKLRLLR

-302 SPDTIPSAVAELS
+302 SPDTIPSATAELT
-315 LMGISAL
+315 LMGVSAL
-322 VGSLGGPVG
+322 IGTLGGPVG
-331 TAGGAVAGG
+331 TVGGAVAGG

-355 FLRLKKAYDAASF
+355 FLRLKRAYDAASF

-408 TFGAT
+408 TFFGT
-413 QGVLSE
+413 QGALSE

-447 MMATTALESGALFGG
+447 MIATTALESGALFGG
-462 VFGLGG
+462 GFGLGG
-468 GLLRSGVGAFN
+468 GLLRSGVGAVN

-538 SMLENTEVT
+538 SVIENTEVT

-563 TREATRS
+563 TREAARS

-585 YEGESVPEYVARVAP
+585 YEGETVPEYVARVAP

-607 FEVMTEFARRTTKQ
+607 FEAMTEFARRTTKQ

-642 RVLFNGKKMLEDSKK
+642 RVLFNGKKMLEDAKK

-680 SAWFSRL
+680 SAWFGRL

-744 AARSAATSPDREAAI
+744 AARAAATSPDRESTI
-759 KPEVPVEVLDTFDA
+759 KPEVPTEVLDTFDA

-816 AIIAAKLDK
+816 ALVVAKLDK
-825 DRVRKIKAIVKD
+825 DRVKKIKAVIKD
-837 PEKFVDLVEGN
+837 PEKFVDLVEGS

-865 DMISATD
+865 NMISVAD

-883 NFNSKAFNVR
+883 NFNSKAFNVK

-899 TGKDGNVDPSVIGQ
+899 TGKDGNVDPTVIGE
-913 FSAKNNVIVM
+913 FKANNNIIVM
-923 NRGFR
+923 NRGYK
-928 GTAAAIKTRRAKAL
+928 GTAAAIKTQRAKAL
-942 LHELGHAYFE
+942 LHELGHAYFS

-981 RPETPDPLLNTEFLD
+981 RPETPDPLLNTEFLG

-1095 DTVENAA
+1095 DTVETAA
-1102 DYNKAIDE
+1102 EYNKAIDE

-1131 NTKKDPGFI
+1131 NAKKDPGFI

-1171 KDYKQAQFT
+1171 KEYKQAQFT
-1180 SLQVKIANLIG
+1180 SLQVKIAHLIG

-1204 ERLDIIKNEL
+1204 ERLDLLKNEL

-1224 PFIGKKGK
+1224 PFIGKDGK
-1232 PLVKAAP
+1232 PLVRAAP
-1239 IIPALYEDRDLRS
+1239 ILPALYEDRDLRS
-1252 LDTMDYLDPTGSS
+1252 LDTMNYLDPEGSS

-1313 DTTLNTTLI
+1313 DATLNTTLI

-1337 SDMVVEAHHKAFID
+1337 SDMVVEVHHKSFIE
-1351 NMKEEGVLVVSDAII
+1351 NMKEEGVLSVSDDVIEI
-1366 QTPEFTTWF
+1366 QKLTTWF
-1375 GESKVVDEDGNPLIM
+1375 GKSKVVDKDGKPLVV
-1390 YHGTPSGGFTEFKLG
+1390 YHGTSKDIDFTKFKIGKRG
-1405 ASPTFGL
+1405 AW
-1412 FGPGFYFTDSPKIA
+1412 FTTSA
-1426 SSYAFKEGKEE
+1426 EE
-1437 ASLFNTSVYPIYLS
+1437 ASGYALQNDSQKVKAEWDATKGRMVYTDINTASRVIPVYLKIE
-1451 IKNPIDMDK
+1451 NPAK
-1460 PVDLKQWLDILGNYS
+1460 LTKEELEGFKFAKNYS
-1475 VDNTKD
+1475 KYQADLFDKYKRMGHDGVDFEN
-1481 KKLKGYLNS
+1481 G
-1490 NDELSLQI
+1490 
-1498 KDIVDDLVSKLKEQ
+1498 
-1512 PKDFTTNESV
+1512 V
-1522 FRQLEDGIKS
+1522 F
-1532 YVDDGEEFISNLV
+1532 V
-1545 LDIFKKA
+1545 
-1552 NIDGITHIGG
+1552 
-1562 GRVRRNSE
+1562 
-1570 RHRVFI
+1570 VFD
-1576 AFEPT
+1576 PT
-1581 QIKSAYNEGTFDPTN
+1581 QIKSKYNRGTFDPTDA
-1596 PDIKKQVAQ
+1596 DIRRQVAQ

-1615 KDVANTALGLM
+1615 KDVANTVLGLM

-1691 KKGAIAE
+1691 KKTAIVE
-1698 AQKVAVSFETT
+1698 AQKEAISFETT

-1717 DIVSQI
+1717 DVVSQI
-1723 IKKASRGETS
+1723 IKIASRGETS
-1733 DNFFTEAATSMIM
+1733 DNFFVEAATSMIV
-1746 PRPDKKEVGS
+1746 PRPDKEEVG
-1756 NAFAGNLELV
+1756 ADAYAGNLELI
-1766 LSKIEDGSLKTAR
+1766 LSKIENGSLKTAK
-1779 DLIGYIH
+1779 DLIRYIH
-1786 TTAANLKKPKKTGKI
+1786 TTAFNLKKPKKTR
-1801 KVEGLVTE
+1801 VESLFTE
-1809 EGAVKEGVKAP
+1809 QGAVKEGVQVP
-1820 RITAADRITTTDKE
+1820 RATAADRITTTDKE
-1834 SRATIFSDIIEY
+1834 SRATLFSDIIEY

-1851 GRMLTEQ
+1851 GRILTEQ
-1858 EIKLIGTFMTS
+1858 EIKLVGTFMTS

-1902 QTAVKMDSSK
+1902 QTSVKMNSSK

-1918 LNKHFDTVEAKVN
+1918 LNKHFDTVEAKVD
-1931 KVKPVEPAAVLKKVT
+1931 KAKPIEPAAVLKKVT

-1958 SGALMAQS
+1958 SGALMAQT

-2008 LRPAE
+2008 LRTAE

-2039 MEVESSTELSKQPEK
+2039 MNVESSTELSKQPEK
-2054 LAKIMKSA
+2054 LAQIIKSA

-2077 IPVKV
+2077 IPIKV

-2123 QPKKQDFPVKVEKKK
+2123 QPKKQDFPVNVEKKK

-2163 PKKEVPVEKTESE
+2163 PKKEVPVEKIESE
-2176 VVKTPEADRVERKVN
+2176 VVKTPESDRVERKVN

-2223 GETMTPMFK
+2223 GETMTPLFK

-2244 IADANKRILGDDIMD
+2244 IADANKRILGDDIMN

-2371 TPVAVEAEPPTPK
+2371 TPVAVEVEPPTPK
-2384 ETVIGKGINESEA
+2384 ETVIGKAIDQTEA

-2407 LVGWIFGGNQREG
+2407 LVGWIFGGNQRDG

-2429 KGANA
+2429 KGVNA
-2434 TQSATGLGNTLR
+2434 SQSATGLGNTLR
-2446 STVDALA
+2446 STVDSLA

-2489 LMTRIFREY
+2489 LMTRVFREY

-2521 ESLFMNRQPNKA
+2521 ESLFMNRQPNKS

-2550 QAAIVLKAARIAN
+2550 QASMVLRASRIAN

-2568 LENQTGRMSIV
+2568 LESQTGRMSIV
-2579 DENGNPISSDTY
+2579 DENGNPVSSDTY

-2610 KLIAAMVQ
+2610 RLIAAMVQ

-2718 YRVPEKVTDLAP
+2718 YRVPDKVTDLAP
-2730 ADKAKYMEAIN
+2730 ADKAKYIEAIN

-2819 KAVLRTN
+2819 KAILRTN

-2853 ETGITILDVFDYVEK
+2853 QTGITILDVFDYVEK
-2868 TGYENFDTIAAA
+2868 TGYENFDTIAQA

-2914 YLNSEVGHSARI
+2914 YLTSEVGHSARI

-2938 YGISAMTETMAELA
+2938 YGISAMTETLAELA

-2962 VNIVKALRYV
+2962 VNVIKALRYV

-3021 DTKIASTMSNIRDAQ
+3021 DTKVASTMSNIRDAQ

-3079 KYVSKGKIETLF
+3079 KYVSKGKVEALF

-3111 TDARAEAKLW
+3111 TDSRAEAKLW

-3168 GRVNILNLMD
+3168 GRTNILNLMD

-3186 PVDGINPDILESAIS
+3186 PVDGINPDILESTIS
-3201 AYAFMVED
+3201 AYAQMVED
-3209 LIIKT
+3209 LIVKT

-3221 LNKLTGLDSRSAFG
+3221 LNKLTALDARSPLG
-3235 RLWYAL
+3235 RMWYAL

-3248 QDNVIMDY
+3248 QDNVVLDY

-3271 YAALDTMIG
+3271 YAALDTVVG

-3321 LIESGVSTVA
+3321 LVEAGVSTVA

-3359 DYRNIQKV
+3359 DYRNIQKI

-3379 TSDLFGVTSLV
+3379 TSDLFGATSLV

-3397 PVRMLEDMNAFKEM
+3397 PVRMLEDMNTFKEM

-3422 RDPYPYSKRSQG
+3422 RDPYPYSKRSQSQ
-3434 KFKPVELDY
+3434 FKPIELDY

-3456 ATEAMQRE
+3456 ATEAMRRE
-3464 MAMRPPMQRPESRN
+3464 MAMRPPMQRPESNN
-3478 TFPMVEDQKGVSGR
+3478 TFPMAEDQKGVSGR

>member
-1 MLNFSEGFPII
+1 MLNFSEGFPIV

-18 GPLKLNAYAPGQ
+18 GPLRLNAYSPAQ
-30 VLAAYDGDNLEFL
+30 VLGAYDGDNLEFL
-43 DPSRLTDPLAYTRGD
+43 DPSRLTDPLSYTRGD

-66 QYYALTQALGAMEGN
+66 QYYALTQALGTMEGN
-81 LTGVSDGILGIAN
+81 LTGVSDGLLGIAN
-94 DPTKGATWRQFI
+94 DPTKGATLRQFI
-106 GKAPLTPLRYGDS
+106 GLAPLAPIRYGDS
-119 ELTKEAIDADLKSL
+119 ELTKEAVDADLKSL
-133 NMMLEAEEGVDVSTL
+133 NMMLEAEEGVDFSTL

-163 TAKIAYAE
+163 SAKITYAE
-171 AQNKAAEKL
+171 ARNKATEKL
-180 GFDWLD
+180 GFDWID

-191 DIFGLTGY
+191 DVFGLTGY
-199 FADQELAGD
+199 LSDKELAGD
-208 TKDIEKVLN
+208 TQDIEKVLN

-224 SRSWFNGKFSD
+224 SQSWFNTKFSNE
-235 DIVSQYLVENGITE
+235 IVAQYLLENGITNE
-249 DFISDSPNADHAMM
+249 SISDSPNADHAMM
-263 RIMAQLNT
+263 RIMSQLNT
-271 TDMQRRLATY
+271 TDIQRRMNTY
-281 TPSTTDKLRLLR
+281 TPTTADKFRLLR

-302 SPDTIPSAVAELS
+302 SPDTIPSAVAELG
-315 LMGISAL
+315 LMGLSTLA
-322 VGSLGGPVG
+322 GSLIAPGVG
-331 TAGGAVAGG
+331 TVGGAAAG
-340 VAASA
+340 AAAGSA
-345 ATTALGGTSL
+345 VTTALGGTSL
-355 FLRLKKAYDAASF
+355 FVRLKRAYDAATF
-368 TGRALRATAYTTE
+368 TGRALRATAYATE

-390 MPSYVANFGLIR
+390 MPSYVANFGLLR

-408 TFGAT
+408 TFGAV
-413 QGVLSE
+413 QGGLSE

-439 AMTDYNAS
+439 AMLDYNAS
-447 MMATTALESGALFGG
+447 MMASTALESGALFGG

-468 GLLRSGVGAFN
+468 GLLRSGVGALN
-479 NRLSGVLID
+479 NRMSGVLID

-493 RNIEDKRFTFE
+493 RNIEDKRFTLE

-516 GVFNR
+516 GLFNR
-521 KERALIDAPVVE
+521 RERALIDAPVIE
-533 KATME
+533 RATME
-538 SMLENTEVT
+538 SAIENTEVT

-563 TREATRS
+563 TREAARS

-585 YEGESVPEYVARVAP
+585 YEGETIPEYVARVAP

-607 FEVMTEFARRTTKQ
+607 FEVMTEFARRTVKQ

-642 RVLFNGKKMLEDSKK
+642 RVLFNGKKMLEDAKK
-657 AETDAVGLPR
+657 AETDAVGLPK

-680 SAWFSRL
+680 SAWFGRL

-718 KEARNTAKP
+718 REARNTAKP

-744 AARSAATSPDREAAI
+744 AARSAAVSPDRESTI
-759 KPEVPVEVLDTFDA
+759 KPEVPAEVLDSFDA

-788 ADAVKRAV
+788 AEALKRDI
-796 AGEAPPKV
+796 AGVESPTKV
-804 SRVSRSFKEAQK
+804 SKVSKAFDRARK
-816 AIIAAKLDK
+816 AIITAKLDK
-825 DRVRKIKAIVKD
+825 DRVRKIKAVIKD
-837 PEKFVDLVEGN
+837 PEKFVDLIEGN
-848 RDNALK
+848 KNNATK
-854 FFNYVNELVDN
+854 FFDYINELVFK
-865 DMISATD
+865 DMISIED
-872 RDLLLASVVHL
+872 RDLLLASTVHL
-883 NFNSKAFNVR
+883 NFSSNAFNIE
-893 FIVDSI
+893 FTVDRVLDLNNKAQPDVIGVFRRSTNSI
-899 TGKDGNVDPSVIGQ
+899 TMNVDFVGS
-913 FSAKNNVIVM
+913 SAAK
-923 NRGFR
+923 
-928 GTAAAIKTRRAKAL
+928 KTRRAQAL
-942 LHELGHAYFE
+942 LHELGHAYFA
-952 HETSGS
+952 HEASGS

-972 ANTTELIQL
+972 GNTTQL
-981 RPETPDPLLNTEFLD
+981 MRIRPETPDPLLNEGFLSD
-996 GYHLQNVE
+996 YHMQNAE
-1004 EVFVETFSK
+1004 EVFVQTFSK
-1013 ILFTE
+1013 ILLTE
-1018 AEAAIS
+1018 AEAAIG
-1024 TLTPMQTSRLQ
+1024 TLTPMQVSRLQ
-1035 SVLDKI
+1035 YALDKI
-1041 ATSVTLAAAMFD
+1041 ATSVTLAATMFD

-1058 KIAKEIID
+1058 RIAKEIID
-1066 SITDIES
+1066 SITEVETKA
-1073 KTNTFVSMP
+1073 KTFISMP
-1082 KLAGAYAKLHKLL
+1082 TLARAYGTLHKLI
-1095 DTVENAA
+1095 DTVEDAA
-1102 DYNKAIDE
+1102 EYNKALDA
-1110 ALEGSD
+1110 ALKGKD
-1116 ATPFHLTQAEVNIFR
+1116 AKPFHLTQTEVNILR
-1131 NTKKDPGFI
+1131 NAKKDPGFI
-1140 IALSIMKADKRTFV
+1140 IALSIMKADGKTFV
-1154 DANGNLTKGVV
+1154 DTNGNLTKGAV
-1165 DLVNAY
+1165 DLVKAY
-1171 KDYKQAQFT
+1171 KEYKQAQFT
-1180 SLQVKIANLIG
+1180 SMQVKVAYIIGSNL
-1191 TNAYSTLIGFDKF
+1191 YKTLKGMDKF
-1204 ERLDIIKNEL
+1204 DRLEIIKTEL
-1214 FSINSVEYKV
+1214 FSIYSKEYDAGIKPKV
-1224 PFIGKKGK
+1224 IM
-1232 PLVKAAP
+1232 
-1239 IIPALYEDRDLRS
+1239 PATYEDVDVLKN
-1252 LDTMDYLDPTGSS
+1252 LDTMDYLDPTGES
-1265 IPYAVGFLGTNGN
+1265 IPYAVGFFGTNGS

-1283 LASTRSSGK
+1283 LNSIDSTGK
-1292 GLTPSSLSDTEADA
+1292 AITPDSLSAAQKET
-1306 LIGILRQ
+1306 LIRTLRE
-1313 DTTLNTTLI
+1313 DSDLNMTLI
-1322 DRLRSYLENVGLPEL
+1322 DKLRMYLDGVGLPEL
-1337 SDMVVEAHHKAFID
+1337 ADVVTEAHHKSFI
-1351 NMKEEGVLVVSDAII
+1351 ETLLQEGIFDLIEDIT
-1366 QTPEFTTWF
+1366 QTLGFKTWF
-1375 GESKVVDEDGNPLIM
+1375 GNSKVVDSNGRPLVV
-1390 YHGTPSGGFTEFKLG
+1390 YHGTSKDRDFNKFKIGKRG
-1405 ASPTFGL
+1405 A
-1412 FGPGFYFTDSPKIA
+1412 
-1426 SSYAFKEGKEE
+1426 
-1437 ASLFNTSVYPIYLS
+1437 
-1451 IKNPIDMDK
+1451 
-1460 PVDLKQWLDILGNYS
+1460 W
-1475 VDNTKD
+1475 
-1481 KKLKGYLNS
+1481 
-1490 NDELSLQI
+1490 
-1498 KDIVDDLVSKLKEQ
+1498 
-1512 PKDFTTNESV
+1512 FTTNPEYASEYAMQNDSQKIKTELDATTGRLVYRDVNTASRVIPVYLKLENPAKLTKEESEG
-1522 FRQLEDGIKS
+1522 FQLAVNYGKYQADLFDKYKRMGHDGVDFEDGTF
-1532 YVDDGEEFISNLV
+1532 VV
-1545 LDIFKKA
+1545 
-1552 NIDGITHIGG
+1552 
-1562 GRVRRNSE
+1562 
-1570 RHRVFI
+1570 
-1576 AFEPT
+1576 FEPT
-1581 QIKSAYNEGTFDPTN
+1581 QIKSKYNSGTFNPTDA
-1596 PDIKKQVAQ
+1596 DIRREVFRENTAV
-1605 EGTPAPQWPN
+1605 PQWPN
-1615 KDVANTALGLM
+1615 KEVAQTTLALM
-1626 LKEKLTL
+1626 LKQKLDI
-1633 EQIQVLLKS
+1633 EQIKVLLKA
-1642 NLSSS
+1642 NIAPS
-1647 MYSYLVKSYK
+1647 MYTFLIKQHK

-1665 VSKLLEEDGLVLN
+1665 VNALLDEDGLSYN
-1678 EDTQTWGIKLTKS
+1678 EDSGLWGLKSTKPKS
-1691 KKGAIAE
+1691 TPVADS
-1698 AQKVAVSFETT
+1698 QKVALSFNTT
-1709 VLTKDNLV
+1709 PLTKDNLIDV
-1717 DIVSQI
+1717 I
-1723 IKKASRGETS
+1723 IKIIDSAAKNTTS
-1733 DNFFTEAATSMIM
+1733 DDYFIDAAGSMII
-1746 PRPDKKEVGS
+1746 PKISAEEKKTEIGKKS
-1756 NAFAGNLELV
+1756 FSGNLDLV
-1766 LSKIEDGSLKTAR
+1766 LSKIEKGELPTVK

-1786 TTAANLKKPKKTGKI
+1786 TTAANNKRADVQKPS
-1801 KVEGLVTE
+1801 LSTE
-1809 EGAVKEGVKAP
+1809 EGDIDVKAGGKNKP
-1820 RITAADRITTTDKE
+1820 DTAAERVDKRKKVTTVSIME
-1834 SRATIFSDIIEY
+1834 GALEY
-1846 NTATN
+1846 NKATN
-1851 GRMLTEQ
+1851 GRLLTDV
-1858 EIKLIGTFMTS
+1858 
-1869 NSMEEAAAQLKVSTR
+1869 EAERVAIFISTPVAAQAAKKLNVSATTAKRYRAQIQAKLAEAFGSAKVDL
-1884 TAGNYRTKLLAKI
+1884 GNSIPEIA
-1897 TDIFE
+1897 
-1902 QTAVKMDSSK
+1902 AV
-1912 DEIVAA
+1912 
-1918 LNKHFDTVEAKVN
+1918 LNKHFDNVEAKV
-1931 KVKPVEPAAVLKKVT
+1931 KKTKPTDSATVIKKVA
-1946 EKKPKPEKSPID
+1946 ERKPKQEKNPVD
-1958 SGALMAQS
+1958 SGALMGQA
-1966 AAIAEKLKNKNPT
+1966 AAIAEKLKNKKPT
-1979 PVPVPVPKDTEA
+1979 PVPVPTPQDSKNVS
-1991 VVYRVTDEVT
+1991 YRVTDEVT
-2001 GNAPDPV
+2001 GNAPDIV

-2013 QADAIIQGSSTANK
+2013 QADAMIQGSSTANK
-2027 EAVQFTPKRPLK
+2027 EAVEFTPKRPLK

-2054 LAKIMKSA
+2054 LAAIMRSA
-2062 DRLGMDALVFKDGSI
+2062 DRLGMDALVFKDGSM
-2077 IPVKV
+2077 IPVKI
-2082 EDVKPVG
+2082 EDVKPIG

-2102 VEITVDQKKPVLS
+2102 VVITTDNKKPVLS

-2138 APKKKPQPKAESKT
+2138 VPKKKPQPSVESKPT
-2152 VEPSTPRIPLP
+2152 EPSTPRIPLP
-2163 PKKEVPVEKTESE
+2163 PKKEVPVEKIESE

-2232 KMWSHFVNVNQF
+2232 QMWSHFVNVNQF

-2259 KFWAAV
+2259 KFWTAV

-2306 PDFVIPML
+2306 PDFVIPVL

-2355 KPDAVLRD
+2355 KTDVVLRD
-2363 VADAPAED
+2363 PTDTPAAD

-2384 ETVIGKGINESEA
+2384 EQVIGSAINQTEA

-2407 LVGWIFGGNQREG
+2407 LVGWVFGGNQRES

-2476 FKTAMQLR
+2476 FKTATQLR

-2498 AKMHNIVPRMTNA
+2498 ARMHNIVPRMTNV

-2521 ESLFMNRQPNKA
+2521 ESLFLNRQPNKA

-2539 IPAYKADEVVK
+2539 IPAYKADEVAK
-2550 QAAIVLKAARIAN
+2550 QASMVLKASRIAN
-2563 RNILD
+2563 RNVLD

-2579 DENGNPISSDTY
+2579 DENGNPVSSDTY

-2597 HEGLARLDQGARS
+2597 HEGLTRLDQGARS
-2610 KLIAAMVQ
+2610 KLLAAMVQ

-2636 AMGWLDVAYNEDA
+2636 AMGWLDVAYDEDA

-2689 GNKADIVRLLRKNQQ
+2689 GNKSDIVRLLRKNQQ

-2713 TKYMV
+2713 TKYIV

-2730 ADKAKYMEAIN
+2730 ADKAKYIEAIN

-2746 YTERWRTKLNGKN
+2746 YTEKWRTKLNGKN

-2819 KAVLRTN
+2819 KAILRTN

-2853 ETGITILDVFDYVEK
+2853 RTGITILDVFDYVEK
-2868 TGYENFDTIAAA
+2868 TGYENFDTIAKA

-2938 YGISAMTETMAELA
+2938 YGISAMTETLAELA

-2962 VNIVKALRYV
+2962 VNVIKALRYV

-3021 DTKIASTMSNIRDAQ
+3021 DTKIASTMSNIKDAQ

-3070 KQRIQRMIW
+3070 KQRIQRMLW
-3079 KYVSKGKIETLF
+3079 KYISKGKIEALF

-3111 TDARAEAKLW
+3111 TDSRAEAKLW

-3153 IRHLKWVMEKAGHKD
+3153 IRHLKWAMEKAGHKE
-3168 GRVNILNLMD
+3168 GRINILNLMD
-3178 IHEDLRDN
+3178 IHEDLKDN
-3186 PVDGINPDILESAIS
+3186 PVDGINPDILDSAVS
-3201 AYAFMVED
+3201 AYAHMVED

-3221 LNKLTGLDSRSAFG
+3221 LNKLTSLDSRSALG
-3235 RLWYAL
+3235 RMWYAL

-3248 QDNVIMDY
+3248 QDNVVMDY

-3331 GMTGGTYKYYGI
+3331 GMTGGTYKYYGV
-3343 PLMPAG
+3343 PLLPAG

-3379 TSDLFGVTSLV
+3379 TSDLFGATSLV
-3390 NRSPVAI
+3390 NRSPIAI
-3397 PVRMLEDMNAFKEM
+3397 PVRMLEDMNTFKEI

-3422 RDPYPYSKRSQG
+3422 RDPYPYSKRSESQ
-3434 KFKPVELDY
+3434 FKPIQLDY
-3443 TTTPRNYALEQKQ
+3443 TTTPRNYAMEQRM
-3456 ATEAMQRE
+3456 ADEAMQRE
-3464 MAMRPPMQRPESRN
+3464 MGMRQTMPRPESNN
-3478 TFPMVEDQKGVSGR
+3478 TFPMAEDQKGVSGR
-3492 LGELLE
+3492 LGELLD

>member
-1 MLNFSEGFPII
+1 MLNFSEGFPIV

-43 DPSRLTDPLAYTRGD
+43 DPSRLTDPLSYTRGD

-163 TAKIAYAE
+163 TAKIAYSE
-171 AQNKAAEKL
+171 AQNKATEKL
-180 GFDWLD
+180 GFDWID

-199 FADQELAGD
+199 LADKELAGD
-208 TKDIEKVLN
+208 TEDIEKVLN

-224 SRSWFNGKFSD
+224 AQSWFGTKFSNE
-235 DIVSQYLVENGITE
+235 IVSQYLLENGITQ

-263 RIMAQLNT
+263 RIMSQLNT
-271 TDMQRRLATY
+271 TDIQRRMSTY
-281 TPSTTDKLRLLR
+281 TPTTADQFRLLR

-302 SPDTIPSAVAELS
+302 SPDTIPSAVAELG
-315 LMGISAL
+315 LMGL
-322 VGSLGGPVG
+322 GSLAGSLLPGPGTVAGGL
-331 TAGGAVAGG
+331 AGGAAG
-340 VAASA
+340 SA
-345 ATTALGGTSL
+345 VTTALGGTSI
-355 FLRLKKAYDAASF
+355 FVRLKKAYDTASF
-368 TGRALRATAYTTE
+368 AGRALRATAYTAE

-408 TFGAT
+408 TFGAV
-413 QGVLSE
+413 QGGLSE

-447 MMATTALESGALFGG
+447 MIATQAAESGLLFGG

-468 GLLRSGVGAFN
+468 GLLRSGVGALN

-493 RNIEDKRFTFE
+493 RNIEDKRFTLE

-521 KERALIDAPVVE
+521 RERALIDAPVVE

-538 SMLENTEVT
+538 SVIENTEVT

-563 TREATRS
+563 TREAARS

-642 RVLFNGKKMLEDSKK
+642 RVLFNGKKMLEDAKK

-727 AAERKADSD
+727 ATERKADSD
-736 ELSVRLLE
+736 ELAVRLLE
-744 AARSAATSPDREAAI
+744 AARSAAASPDREATV
-759 KPEVPVEVLDTFDA
+759 KPEVPPEVLDTFDA

-788 ADAVKRAV
+788 AETLKRDI
-796 AGEAPPKV
+796 AGVEAPTKNSKV
-804 SRVSRSFKEAQK
+804 SKAFDRARK
-816 AIIAAKLDK
+816 AIITAKLDK
-825 DRVRKIKAIVKD
+825 DRVRKIKAVIKD
-837 PEKFVDLVEGN
+837 PEKFIDLVEGSK
-848 RDNALK
+848 DNATK
-854 FFNYVNELVDN
+854 FFDYVNELVFR
-865 DMISATD
+865 DMISIAD

-883 NFNSKAFNVR
+883 NFSSRAFNIE
-893 FIVDSI
+893 FAVDKVFDTNGKVQKDVIGVFRRSSNSI
-899 TGKDGNVDPSVIGQ
+899 IMNVDFEGT
-913 FSAKNNVIVM
+913 SAAK
-923 NRGFR
+923 
-928 GTAAAIKTRRAKAL
+928 KTRRAKAL
-942 LHELGHAYFE
+942 LHELGHAYFA
-952 HETSGS
+952 HEASGS

-972 ANTTELIQL
+972 GNTTELMRV
-981 RPETPDPLLNTEFLD
+981 RPDTPDPLLNDSFLSD
-996 GYHLQNVE
+996 YHMQNAE
-1004 EVFVETFSK
+1004 EVFVQTFSK
-1013 ILFTE
+1013 ILLTE
-1018 AEAAIS
+1018 AEAAIG
-1024 TLTPMQTSRLQ
+1024 TLSPMQVSRLQ
-1035 SVLDKI
+1035 YALDKI
-1041 ATSVTLAAAMFD
+1041 ATSVTLAATMFD

-1058 KIAKEIID
+1058 RIAKEIID
-1066 SITDIES
+1066 NITEVETKA
-1073 KTNTFVSMP
+1073 KTFISMP
-1082 KLAGAYAKLHKLL
+1082 TLARAYGALHKLI
-1095 DTVENAA
+1095 DSTEDVVE
-1102 DYNKAIDE
+1102 YNKV
-1110 ALEGSD
+1110 LD
-1116 ATPFHLTQAEVNIFR
+1116 AELKDKDAAPFHLTQAEVNILR
-1131 NTKKDPGFI
+1131 NAKKDPAFI
-1140 IALSIMKADKRTFV
+1140 IAMSIMKADGKTFV

-1165 DLVNAY
+1165 DLVKGY
-1171 KDYKQAQFT
+1171 KEYKQAQFT
-1180 SLQVKIANLIG
+1180 SMQVKIASIIASGL
-1191 TNAYSTLIGFDKF
+1191 YKTLKAIDKF
-1204 ERLDIIKNEL
+1204 DRLDLVKTEL
-1214 FSINSVEYKV
+1214 FSIYSKEYNLGIKPKV
-1224 PFIGKKGK
+1224 
-1232 PLVKAAP
+1232 LL
-1239 IIPALYEDRDLRS
+1239 PATYEDADVLKN
-1252 LDTMDYLDPTGSS
+1252 LDTMDYLDPTGDS
-1265 IPYAVGFLGTNGN
+1265 IPYAVGFFGTNGSIIVDALN
-1278 VLIEA
+1278 SIDSTGKEASPDSLSAAQKEVLIR
-1283 LASTRSSGK
+1283 T
-1292 GLTPSSLSDTEADA
+1292 
-1306 LIGILRQ
+1306 LRE
-1313 DTTLNTTLI
+1313 DDDLNTTLI
-1322 DRLRSYLENVGLPEL
+1322 DKLRMYLDGVGLPEL
-1337 SDMVVEAHHKAFID
+1337 ADVVTEVHHKSFID
-1351 NMKEEGVLVVSDAII
+1351 EMQKEGFMD
-1366 QTPEFTTWF
+1366 
-1375 GESKVVDEDGNPLIM
+1375 VDE
-1390 YHGTPSGGFTEFKLG
+1390 TP
-1405 ASPTFGL
+1405 
-1412 FGPGFYFTDSPKIA
+1412 
-1426 SSYAFKEGKEE
+1426 
-1437 ASLFNTSVYPIYLS
+1437 
-1451 IKNPIDMDK
+1451 
-1460 PVDLKQWLDILGNYS
+1460 
-1475 VDNTKD
+1475 
-1481 KKLKGYLNS
+1481 
-1490 NDELSLQI
+1490 
-1498 KDIVDDLVSKLKEQ
+1498 
-1512 PKDFTTNESV
+1512 
-1522 FRQLEDGIKS
+1522 R
-1532 YVDDGEEFISNLV
+1532 
-1545 LDIFKKA
+1545 
-1552 NIDGITHIGG
+1552 
-1562 GRVRRNSE
+1562 
-1570 RHRVFI
+1570 
-1576 AFEPT
+1576 
-1581 QIKSAYNEGTFDPTN
+1581 
-1596 PDIKKQVAQ
+1596 
-1605 EGTPAPQWPN
+1605 WPN
-1615 KDVANTALGLM
+1615 KDVAQTTLVLM
-1626 LKEKLTL
+1626 LKQKLDI
-1633 EQIQVLLKS
+1633 EQIKVLLKA
-1642 NLSSS
+1642 NIAPS
-1647 MYSYLVKSYK
+1647 MYAYLTKQHK

-1665 VSKLLEEDGLVLN
+1665 VNALLDEDGLTYN
-1678 EDTQTWGIKLTKS
+1678 EDSGLWGLKTTKT
-1691 KKGAIAE
+1691 KVTPVAD
-1698 AQKVAVSFETT
+1698 AQKVALSFNSTP
-1709 VLTKDNLV
+1709 LTKDNLIDV
-1717 DIVSQI
+1717 ITKI
-1723 IKKASRGETS
+1723 ITNASRSTSPDDYFIDAAGSMIIPRMTAEEKKATVGKKS
-1733 DNFFTEAATSMIM
+1733 FT
-1746 PRPDKKEVGS
+1746 
-1756 NAFAGNLELV
+1756 GNLELI
-1766 LSKIEDGSLKTAR
+1766 LSKIEEGKLPTVK

-1786 TTAANLKKPKKTGKI
+1786 TTAANNKKAETQTSSLSTKDGDIDVQAGTQTRPTTAAERIDKRKK
-1801 KVEGLVTE
+1801 VTTVSLM
-1809 EGAVKEGVKAP
+1809 EGAL
-1820 RITAADRITTTDKE
+1820 D
-1834 SRATIFSDIIEY
+1834 Y
-1846 NTATN
+1846 NKATN
-1851 GRMLTEQ
+1851 GRLLTEA
-1858 EIKLIGTFMTS
+1858 
-1869 NSMEEAAAQLKVSTR
+1869 EAKRVEVFVSTPVAAQAAKKLNVSAS
-1884 TAGNYRTKLLAKI
+1884 TAKRYRAQIQAKLAEAFGSAGVNLGDSGEKI
-1897 TDIFE
+1897 
-1902 QTAVKMDSSK
+1902 
-1912 DEIVAA
+1912 AA
-1918 LNKHFDTVEAKVN
+1918 ILNKHFDNVEAKV
-1931 KVKPVEPAAVLKKVT
+1931 KKTKPTESAAVIKKVT
-1946 EKKPKPEKSPID
+1946 EKKPKPEKNAVD
-1958 SGALMAQS
+1958 SGALMAQA

-1979 PVPVPVPKDTEA
+1979 PVPVPVPKDAEA

-2054 LAKIMKSA
+2054 LAQIMKSA

-2123 QPKKQDFPVKVEKKK
+2123 QPKKQDFPVKVEKTVV
-2138 APKKKPQPKAESKT
+2138 PKKPTIVSAVTKEEQKNLSIAAKSIDDSSLSDTQKKRLNDSITNITKAFNQNNVTELTANLWKLKKRIADGGSTKEVDNLVNTIEAKLKKEDIEFIDPSGEKYIEGWDEVEVIAEMPAKNGQKAGTILQTLSPIIRKDGKILRRAQVVIVAPDKLSEEQIKIQEAKIREKLEAKVSK
-2152 VEPSTPRIPLP
+2152 VKKEPSTPRIPLP
-2163 PKKEVPVEKTESE
+2163 PKKEVPIERTESE

-2232 KMWSHFVNVNQF
+2232 QMWSHFVNVNQF

-2265 DRIKADELRLKVT
+2265 DRIKANELRLKVT

-2384 ETVIGKGINESEA
+2384 DKIIARGINQTEG
-2397 GASRLMRLNN
+2397 GASRLVRLNN
-2407 LVGWIFGGNQREG
+2407 LVGWVFGGNQRES
-2420 RSWWENLMN
+2420 RSWFENLMN

-2434 TQSATGLGNTLR
+2434 TQSATSLGNTLR

-2498 AKMHNIVPRMTNA
+2498 ARMHNIVPRMTNA

-2533 DLVALG
+2533 ELIALG
-2539 IPAYKADEVVK
+2539 IPAYKAEEVAK
-2550 QAAIVLKAARIAN
+2550 QASMVLRASRIAN

-2579 DENGNPISSDTY
+2579 DENGNPVSSDTY

-2597 HEGLARLDQGARS
+2597 HESLSRLDQGAKSR
-2610 KLIAAMVQ
+2610 LIAAMVQ

-2730 ADKAKYMEAIN
+2730 ADKAKYIEAIN

-2794 IDPDGKTILPIKG
+2794 IDPEGKTILPIKG

-2853 ETGITILDVFDYVEK
+2853 ETGITILDVFDHVEK
-2868 TGYENFDTIAAA
+2868 TGYENFDTIAKA

-2938 YGISAMTETMAELA
+2938 YGISAMTETLAELA

-2980 RRLLESDIGDMT
+2980 RRLLESDIGDMA

-3021 DTKIASTMSNIRDAQ
+3021 DTKVASTISNIRDAQ

-3079 KYVSKGKIETLF
+3079 KYVSKGKVEALF

-3111 TDARAEAKLW
+3111 TDSRAEAKLW

-3168 GRVNILNLMD
+3168 GRVNILNLAD
-3178 IHEDLRDN
+3178 IHEDLKDN
-3186 PVDGINPDILESAIS
+3186 PIDGINPDILESAIS
-3201 AYAFMVED
+3201 AYGEMVED

-3221 LNKLTGLDSRSAFG
+3221 LNKLTALDARSPLG
-3235 RLWYAL
+3235 RMWYAL

-3248 QDNVIMDY
+3248 QDNVVLDY

-3294 MKELEEQPGQYVL
+3294 LKELEEQPGQYVL

-3321 LIESGVSTVA
+3321 LVEAGVSTVA

-3390 NRSPVAI
+3390 NRSPIAI
-3397 PVRMLEDMNAFKEM
+3397 PVRMLEDMNTFKEM

-3422 RDPYPYSKRSQG
+3422 RDPYPYSKRSQSQ
-3434 KFKPVELDY
+3434 FKPIELDY
-3443 TTTPRNYALEQKQ
+3443 TAAPRNYALEQQ
-3456 ATEAMQRE
+3456 MANQAMQRE
-3464 MAMRPPMQRPESRN
+3464 MAMRPPMQRPESNN
-3478 TFPMVEDQKGVSGR
+3478 TFPMAEDQKGVSGR